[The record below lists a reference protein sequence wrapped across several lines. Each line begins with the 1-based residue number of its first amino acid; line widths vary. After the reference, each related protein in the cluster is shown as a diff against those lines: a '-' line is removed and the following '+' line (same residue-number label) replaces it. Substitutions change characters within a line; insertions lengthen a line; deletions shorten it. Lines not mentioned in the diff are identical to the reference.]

1 MPYFK
6 HHLLSPNE
14 QVLNT
19 LADLVWTV
27 TKEEQRSPLVILS
40 TSGPAYS
47 LRQALEKRR
56 PTDLSSSLVFLP
68 RVVGL
73 AQWLKETPG
82 LKNEGVQKT
91 DLERWYEV
99 YRALSD
105 RPQLSSLLMDSS
117 DASKWSLAKKIIEV
131 CDLLSD
137 ATLGVFDE
145 VLESALSDAIA
156 EVYQGASKQVV
167 EVEARIVLAFWE
179 NLSSTQDPIVRQRR
193 AMGLRI
199 AEVKKSNADAQQANA
214 QLKPHSPI
222 IFIQTAQASPGFE
235 KALEEVWQAHA
246 SATAF
251 HHCSLDYSKV
261 ALWPE
266 CLSGVD
272 ESKEVIVFNRQNFFE
287 PSQQESI
294 RDRQIFKAL
303 GFEDAAWQ
311 GAGAIE
317 KFLKD
322 GHQHIA
328 LIAQDRLVARRMR
341 ALLARFGDG
350 LSVHDETGWK
360 LSTTRAAASVMSWM
374 DVVRHPAGPS
384 SVELMDFLKNPYIDW
399 SVFGIEHDQVSDCLS
414 FLEQDLIRAD
424 VRGSWSGF
432 ILALDSDN
440 DETNALVG
448 IIRKLKNQSLRWQ
461 SASNSCLAWLDLL
474 EQDLIDLG
482 MSEALVKDIAGQ
494 QLLASLSPMRLLHHH
509 PMKQPEWLSL
519 LSSMLEDAS
528 YIESNP
534 RQSASVTILPLSA
547 TRLRRFDAWVMVGCD
562 DTQLPSLS
570 DSPMFLSAQ
579 LRKLLG
585 CKTQEGE
592 FIQQAM
598 DLSQLMTSHQHW
610 RMIWQAIGATGEPR
624 QPSPWLQRLYV
635 SHADLLKD
643 KLETLPTPYEPSPI
657 HQPKPSLPD
666 HFIKPASISPSAYR
680 ALRECPYR
688 YYVTRLLGLRE
699 RSGLDAEVD
708 LSLVGKTLHEA
719 LYDFYHGL
727 KTQALVTDNIYERT
741 KLLKQRLYAI
751 SHKHFKPLLEVD
763 GRWLAAWIEW
773 ETLIPSWIDWHIQRE
788 QSGWVFHDGEKQVGF
803 DLQTRFG
810 DIRVSGFVD
819 RLDIHPQD
827 GVEVIDYKFSSKN
840 SITKK
845 KNNLKDDPQLV
856 IYAKAVNG
864 HDMVDRQPATIA
876 SWVSV
881 KEEDAR
887 VELDDLQEHMNQLP
901 TQMIADIESLWGGAP
916 MAASAPDSICQYCQ
930 ARGVCRKGMWS

>member
-6 HHLLSPNE
+6 HHLLTPDE
-14 QVLNT
+14 QVLDT

-47 LRQALEKRR
+47 LRQALEKHR
-56 PTDLSSSLVFLP
+56 PPGLPSNLIFLP
-68 RVVGL
+68 RVLGL

-82 LKNEGVQKT
+82 LRAEGIQKT

-156 EVYQGASKQVV
+156 EVYQGASKQIV

-179 NLSSTQDPIVRQRR
+179 NLSSAQDPIVRQRR

-199 AEVKKSNADAQQANA
+199 AELKNANADVQHTNT
-214 QLKPHSPI
+214 HFPI

-235 KALEEVWQAHA
+235 KALEQVWQAHA
-246 SATAF
+246 SITAI
-251 HHCSLDYSKV
+251 HHCSLNYSNV

-266 CLSGVD
+266 CLSEVD
-272 ESKEVIVFNRQNFFE
+272 DSKPVIQKNRDHFFE
-287 PSQQESI
+287 SGKHLSQS
-294 RDRQIFKAL
+294 DRRILKAQD
-303 GFEDAAWQ
+303 FEDAAWQ

-317 KFLKD
+317 KLLQD

-399 SVFGIEHDQVSDCLS
+399 STFGITHDQASDCLT
-414 FLEQDLIRAD
+414 FLEQRLIEAD
-424 VRGSWSGF
+424 VRGTWSGF

-440 DETNALVG
+440 DETNTLVS
-448 IIRKLKNQSLRWQ
+448 IIRKLKNQSNRWQ
-461 SASNSCLAWLDLL
+461 AASNSCLAWLDLL

-482 MSEALVKDIAGQ
+482 MSAGLAQDIAGQ
-494 QLLASLSPMRLLHHH
+494 QLLASLSPMRLLRHH
-509 PMKQPEWLSL
+509 PMKQVEWLSL

-579 LRKLLG
+579 LKKLLG
-585 CKTQEGE
+585 CKTQEAE

-610 RMIWQAIGATGEPR
+610 RMIWQSVGTTGEPR

-635 SHADLLKD
+635 RHPELLKD
-643 KLETLPTPYEPSPI
+643 KLEVPTTSYEAMPI
-657 HQPKPSLPD
+657 SQPKPSLPED
-666 HFIKPASISPSAYR
+666 FVKQTSISPSAYR

-688 YYVTRLLGLRE
+688 YYVTRLLGLKE
-699 RSGLDAEVD
+699 RSGLEAEVD
-708 LSLVGKTLHEA
+708 LSLVGKTLHAA

-727 KTQALVTDNIYERT
+727 KTQALENDNIYERT

-788 QSGWVFHDGEKQVGF
+788 QSGWVFHDGEKQVSF

-819 RLDIHPQD
+819 RLDIHTQE

-845 KNNLKDDPQLV
+845 KNNLQDDPQLV
-856 IYAKAVNG
+856 IYAKAVNE
-864 HDMVDRQPATIA
+864 HDMVNRQPTTTA
-876 SWVSV
+876 SWISV
-881 KEEDAR
+881 KEDDSR
-887 VELDDLQEHMNQLP
+887 VEVDDLQSEMKELP
-901 TQMIADIESLWGGAP
+901 AQMIADIESLWGGSP

-930 ARGVCRKGMWS
+930 ARGICRKGMWS

>member
-6 HHLLSPNE
+6 HHLLTPDE
-14 QVLNT
+14 QVLDT

-47 LRQALEKRR
+47 LRQALEKHR
-56 PTDLSSSLVFLP
+56 PPGLPSNLMFLP
-68 RVVGL
+68 RVLGL

-82 LKNEGVQKT
+82 LKAEGIQKT

-156 EVYQGASKQVV
+156 EVYQGASKQIV

-179 NLSSTQDPIVRQRR
+179 NLSSAQDPIVRQRR

-199 AEVKKSNADAQQANA
+199 AELKNSNADVQHTNT
-214 QLKPHSPI
+214 HFPI

-235 KALEEVWQAHA
+235 KALEQVWQAHA
-246 SATAF
+246 SVTAF
-251 HHCSLDYSKV
+251 HHCSLNYSNV

-266 CLSGVD
+266 CLSEVD
-272 ESKEVIVFNRQNFFE
+272 DSKPVIQKNRDHFFE
-287 PSQQESI
+287 SGKHLSQS
-294 RDRQIFKAL
+294 DRRILKAQD
-303 GFEDAAWQ
+303 FEDAAWQ

-317 KFLKD
+317 KLLQD

-399 SVFGIEHDQVSDCLS
+399 STFGITHDQASDCLT
-414 FLEQDLIRAD
+414 FLEQRLIEAD
-424 VRGSWSGF
+424 VRGTWSGF

-440 DETNALVG
+440 DETNTLVS
-448 IIRKLKNQSLRWQ
+448 IIRKLKNQSNRWQ
-461 SASNSCLAWLDLL
+461 AASNSCLAWLDLL

-482 MSEALVKDIAGQ
+482 MSAGLAQDIAGQ
-494 QLLASLSPMRLLHHH
+494 QLLASLSPMRLLRHH
-509 PMKQPEWLSL
+509 PMKQVEWLSL

-579 LRKLLG
+579 LKKLLG
-585 CKTQEGE
+585 CKTQEAE

-610 RMIWQAIGATGEPR
+610 RMIWQSVGTTGEPR

-635 SHADLLKD
+635 RHPELLKD
-643 KLETLPTPYEPSPI
+643 KLEVPTTSYEAMPI
-657 HQPKPSLPD
+657 SQPRPSLPGD
-666 HFIKPASISPSAYR
+666 FVKPTSISPSAYR

-688 YYVTRLLGLRE
+688 YYVTRLLGLKE
-699 RSGLDAEVD
+699 RSGLEAEVD
-708 LSLVGKTLHEA
+708 LSLVGKTLHAA

-727 KTQALVTDNIYERT
+727 KTQALENDNIYERT

-788 QSGWVFHDGEKQVGF
+788 QSGWVFHDGEKQVSF

-819 RLDIHPQD
+819 RLDIHPQE

-845 KNNLKDDPQLV
+845 KNNLQDDPQLV
-856 IYAKAVNG
+856 IYAKAVNE
-864 HDMVDRQPATIA
+864 HDMVNRQPTTTA
-876 SWVSV
+876 SWISV
-881 KEEDAR
+881 KEDDSR
-887 VELDDLQEHMNQLP
+887 VEVDDLQSEMKELP
-901 TQMIADIESLWGGAP
+901 AQMIADIESLWGGSP

-930 ARGVCRKGMWS
+930 ARGICRKGMWS

>member
-6 HHLLSPNE
+6 HHLLTPDE
-14 QVLNT
+14 QVLDT

-47 LRQALEKRR
+47 LRQALEKHR
-56 PTDLSSSLVFLP
+56 PPGLPSNLMFLP
-68 RVVGL
+68 RVLGL

-82 LKNEGVQKT
+82 LKAEGIQKT

-156 EVYQGASKQVV
+156 EVYQGASKQIV

-179 NLSSTQDPIVRQRR
+179 NLSSAQDPIVRQRR

-199 AEVKKSNADAQQANA
+199 AELKNANADVQHTNT
-214 QLKPHSPI
+214 HFPI

-235 KALEEVWQAHA
+235 KALEQVWQAHA
-246 SATAF
+246 SITAF
-251 HHCSLDYSKV
+251 HHCSLNYSNV

-266 CLSGVD
+266 CLSEVD
-272 ESKEVIVFNRQNFFE
+272 DSKPVIQKNRDHFFE
-287 PSQQESI
+287 SGKHLSQS
-294 RDRQIFKAL
+294 DRRILKAQD
-303 GFEDAAWQ
+303 FEDAAWQ

-317 KFLKD
+317 KLLQD

-384 SVELMDFLKNPYIDW
+384 SVELIDFLKNPYIDW
-399 SVFGIEHDQVSDCLS
+399 STFGITHDQASDCLT
-414 FLEQDLIRAD
+414 FLEQRLIEGD
-424 VRGSWSGF
+424 VRGTWSGF

-440 DETNALVG
+440 DETNVLVN
-448 IIRKLKNQSLRWQ
+448 IIRKLKNQSNRWQ
-461 SASNSCLAWLDLL
+461 AASNSCLAWLDLL

-482 MSEALVKDIAGQ
+482 MSAGLAQDIAGQ
-494 QLLASLSPMRLLHHH
+494 QLLASLSPMRLLRHH
-509 PMKQPEWLSL
+509 PMKQVEWLSL

-547 TRLRRFDAWVMVGCD
+547 TRLRRFNAWVMVGCD

-579 LRKLLG
+579 LKKLLG
-585 CKTQEGE
+585 CKTQEAE

-610 RMIWQAIGATGEPR
+610 RMIWQSVGTTGEPR

-635 SHADLLKD
+635 RHPELLKD
-643 KLETLPTPYEPSPI
+643 KLEVPTTSYEAMPI
-657 HQPKPSLPD
+657 SQPKPSLPED
-666 HFIKPASISPSAYR
+666 FVKPTSISPSAYR

-688 YYVTRLLGLRE
+688 YYVNRLLGLKE
-699 RSGLDAEVD
+699 RS
-708 LSLVGKTLHEA
+708 
-719 LYDFYHGL
+719 
-727 KTQALVTDNIYERT
+727 
-741 KLLKQRLYAI
+741 
-751 SHKHFKPLLEVD
+751 
-763 GRWLAAWIEW
+763 
-773 ETLIPSWIDWHIQRE
+773 
-788 QSGWVFHDGEKQVGF
+788 
-803 DLQTRFG
+803 
-810 DIRVSGFVD
+810 
-819 RLDIHPQD
+819 
-827 GVEVIDYKFSSKN
+827 
-840 SITKK
+840 
-845 KNNLKDDPQLV
+845 
-856 IYAKAVNG
+856 
-864 HDMVDRQPATIA
+864 
-876 SWVSV
+876 
-881 KEEDAR
+881 
-887 VELDDLQEHMNQLP
+887 
-901 TQMIADIESLWGGAP
+901 
-916 MAASAPDSICQYCQ
+916 
-930 ARGVCRKGMWS
+930 

>member
-6 HHLLSPNE
+6 HHLLTPDE
-14 QVLNT
+14 QVLDT

-47 LRQALEKRR
+47 LRQALEKHR
-56 PTDLSSSLVFLP
+56 PPGLPSNLMFLP
-68 RVVGL
+68 RVLGL

-82 LKNEGVQKT
+82 LKAEGIQKT

-156 EVYQGASKQVV
+156 EVYQGASKQIV

-179 NLSSTQDPIVRQRR
+179 NLSSAQDPIVRQRR

-199 AEVKKSNADAQQANA
+199 AELKNANADVQHTNT
-214 QLKPHSPI
+214 HFPI

-235 KALEEVWQAHA
+235 KALEQVWQAHA
-246 SATAF
+246 SITAF
-251 HHCSLDYSKV
+251 HHCSLNYSNV

-266 CLSGVD
+266 CLSEVD
-272 ESKEVIVFNRQNFFE
+272 DSKPVIQKNRDHFFE
-287 PSQQESI
+287 SGKHLSQS
-294 RDRQIFKAL
+294 DRRILKAQD
-303 GFEDAAWQ
+303 FEDAAWQ

-317 KFLKD
+317 KLLQD

-374 DVVRHPAGPS
+374 DVVHHPAGPS
-384 SVELMDFLKNPYIDW
+384 SVELIDFLKNPYIDW
-399 SVFGIEHDQVSDCLS
+399 STFGITHDQASDCLT
-414 FLEQDLIRAD
+414 FLEQRLIEGD
-424 VRGSWSGF
+424 VRGTWSGF

-440 DETNALVG
+440 DETNTLVS
-448 IIRKLKNQSLRWQ
+448 IIRKLKNQSNRWQ
-461 SASNSCLAWLDLL
+461 AASNSCLAWLDLL

-482 MSEALVKDIAGQ
+482 MSAGLAQDIAGQ
-494 QLLASLSPMRLLHHH
+494 QLLASLSPMRLLRHH
-509 PMKQPEWLSL
+509 PMKQVEWLSL

-579 LRKLLG
+579 LKKLLG
-585 CKTQEGE
+585 CKTQEAE

-610 RMIWQAIGATGEPR
+610 RMIWQSVGTTGEPR

-635 SHADLLKD
+635 RHPELLKD
-643 KLETLPTPYEPSPI
+643 KLEVPTTSYEAMPI
-657 HQPKPSLPD
+657 SQPRPSLPGD
-666 HFIKPASISPSAYR
+666 FVNPTSISPSAYR

-688 YYVTRLLGLRE
+688 YYVTRLLGLKE
-699 RSGLDAEVD
+699 RSGLEAEVD
-708 LSLVGKTLHEA
+708 LSLVGKTLHAA

-727 KTQALVTDNIYERT
+727 KTQALENDNIYERT

-788 QSGWVFHDGEKQVGF
+788 QSGWVFHDGEKQVSF

-819 RLDIHPQD
+819 RLDIHPQE

-845 KNNLKDDPQLV
+845 KNNLQDDPQLV
-856 IYAKAVNG
+856 IYAKAVNE
-864 HDMVDRQPATIA
+864 HDMVNRQPTTTA
-876 SWVSV
+876 SWISV
-881 KEEDAR
+881 KEDDSR
-887 VELDDLQEHMNQLP
+887 VEVDDLQSEMKELP
-901 TQMIADIESLWGGAP
+901 AQMIADIESLWGGSP

-930 ARGVCRKGMWS
+930 ARGICRKGMWS

>member
-6 HHLLSPNE
+6 HHLLTPDE
-14 QVLNT
+14 QVLDT

-47 LRQALEKRR
+47 LRQALEKHR
-56 PTDLSSSLVFLP
+56 PPGLPSNLMFLP
-68 RVVGL
+68 RVLGL

-82 LKNEGVQKT
+82 LRAEGIQKT

-156 EVYQGASKQVV
+156 EVYQGASKQIV

-179 NLSSTQDPIVRQRR
+179 NLSSAQDPIVRQRR

-199 AEVKKSNADAQQANA
+199 AELKNANADVQHTNT
-214 QLKPHSPI
+214 HFPI

-235 KALEEVWQAHA
+235 KALEQVWQAHA
-246 SATAF
+246 SITAI
-251 HHCSLDYSKV
+251 HHCSLNYSNV

-266 CLSGVD
+266 CLSEVD
-272 ESKEVIVFNRQNFFE
+272 DSKPVIQKNRDHFFE
-287 PSQQESI
+287 SGKHLSQS
-294 RDRQIFKAL
+294 DRRILKAQD
-303 GFEDAAWQ
+303 FEDAAWQ

-317 KFLKD
+317 KLLQD

-374 DVVRHPAGPS
+374 DVVHHPAGPS
-384 SVELMDFLKNPYIDW
+384 SVELIDFLKNPYIDW
-399 SVFGIEHDQVSDCLS
+399 STFGITHDQASDCLT
-414 FLEQDLIRAD
+414 FLEQRLIEGD
-424 VRGSWSGF
+424 VRGTWSGF

-440 DETNALVG
+440 DETNTLVS
-448 IIRKLKNQSLRWQ
+448 IIRKLKNQSNRWQ
-461 SASNSCLAWLDLL
+461 AASNSCLAWLDLL

-482 MSEALVKDIAGQ
+482 MSAALAQDIAGQ
-494 QLLASLSPMRLLHHH
+494 QLLASLSPMRLLRHH
-509 PMKQPEWLSL
+509 PMKQVEWLSL

-579 LRKLLG
+579 LKKLLG
-585 CKTQEGE
+585 CKTQEAE

-610 RMIWQAIGATGEPR
+610 RMIWQSVGTTGEPR

-635 SHADLLKD
+635 RHPELLKD
-643 KLETLPTPYEPSPI
+643 KLEVPTTSYEAMPI
-657 HQPKPSLPD
+657 SQPRPSLPGD
-666 HFIKPASISPSAYR
+666 FVKPTSISPSAYR

-688 YYVTRLLGLRE
+688 YYVTRLLGLKE
-699 RSGLDAEVD
+699 RSGLEAEVD
-708 LSLVGKTLHEA
+708 LSLVGKTLHAA

-727 KTQALVTDNIYERT
+727 KTQALENDNIYERT

-788 QSGWVFHDGEKQVGF
+788 QSGWVFHDGEKQVSF

-819 RLDIHPQD
+819 RLDIHPQE

-845 KNNLKDDPQLV
+845 KNNLQDDPQLV
-856 IYAKAVNG
+856 IYAKAVNE
-864 HDMVDRQPATIA
+864 HDMVNRQPTTTA
-876 SWVSV
+876 SWISV
-881 KEEDAR
+881 KEDDSR
-887 VELDDLQEHMNQLP
+887 VEVDDLQSEMKELP
-901 TQMIADIESLWGGAP
+901 AQMIADIESLWGGSP

-930 ARGVCRKGMWS
+930 ARGICRKGMWS

>member
-6 HHLLSPNE
+6 HHLLTPDE
-14 QVLNT
+14 QVLDT

-47 LRQALEKRR
+47 LRQALEKHR
-56 PTDLSSSLVFLP
+56 PPGLPSNLMFLP
-68 RVVGL
+68 RVLGL

-82 LKNEGVQKT
+82 LKAEGIQKT

-156 EVYQGASKQVV
+156 EVYQGASKQIV

-179 NLSSTQDPIVRQRR
+179 NLSSAQDPIVRQRR

-199 AEVKKSNADAQQANA
+199 AELKNANADVQHTNT
-214 QLKPHSPI
+214 HFPI

-235 KALEEVWQAHA
+235 KALEQVWQAHA
-246 SATAF
+246 SITAI
-251 HHCSLDYSKV
+251 HHCSLNYSNV

-266 CLSGVD
+266 CLSEVD
-272 ESKEVIVFNRQNFFE
+272 DSKPVIQKNRDHFFE
-287 PSQQESI
+287 SGKHLSQS
-294 RDRQIFKAL
+294 DRRILKAQD
-303 GFEDAAWQ
+303 FEDAAWQ

-317 KFLKD
+317 KLLQD

-374 DVVRHPAGPS
+374 DVVHHPAGPS
-384 SVELMDFLKNPYIDW
+384 SVELIDFLKNPYIDW
-399 SVFGIEHDQVSDCLS
+399 STFGITHDQASDCLT
-414 FLEQDLIRAD
+414 FLEQRLIEGD
-424 VRGSWSGF
+424 VRGTWSGF

-440 DETNALVG
+440 DETNTLVS
-448 IIRKLKNQSLRWQ
+448 IIRKLKNQSNRWQ
-461 SASNSCLAWLDLL
+461 AASNSCLAWLDLL

-482 MSEALVKDIAGQ
+482 MSAGLAQDIAGQ
-494 QLLASLSPMRLLHHH
+494 QLLASLSPMRLLRHH
-509 PMKQPEWLSL
+509 PMKQVEWLSL

-579 LRKLLG
+579 LKKLLG
-585 CKTQEGE
+585 CKTQEAE

-610 RMIWQAIGATGEPR
+610 RMIWQSVGTTGEPR

-635 SHADLLKD
+635 RHPELLKD
-643 KLETLPTPYEPSPI
+643 KLEVPTTSYEAMPI
-657 HQPKPSLPD
+657 SQPRPSLPGD
-666 HFIKPASISPSAYR
+666 FVKPTSISPSAYR

-688 YYVTRLLGLRE
+688 YYVTRLLGLKE
-699 RSGLDAEVD
+699 RSGLEAEVD
-708 LSLVGKTLHEA
+708 LSLVGKTLHAA

-727 KTQALVTDNIYERT
+727 KTQALENDNIYERT

-788 QSGWVFHDGEKQVGF
+788 QSGWVFHDGEKQVSF

-819 RLDIHPQD
+819 RLDIHPQE

-845 KNNLKDDPQLV
+845 KNNLQDDPQLV
-856 IYAKAVNG
+856 IYAKAVNE
-864 HDMVDRQPATIA
+864 HDMVNRQPTTTA
-876 SWVSV
+876 SWISV
-881 KEEDAR
+881 KEDDSR
-887 VELDDLQEHMNQLP
+887 VEVDDLQSEMKELP
-901 TQMIADIESLWGGAP
+901 AQMIADIESLWGGSP

-930 ARGVCRKGMWS
+930 ARGICRKGMWS

>member
-6 HHLLSPNE
+6 HHLLTPDE
-14 QVLNT
+14 QVLDT

-47 LRQALEKRR
+47 LRQALEKHR
-56 PTDLSSSLVFLP
+56 PPGLPSNLMFLP
-68 RVVGL
+68 RVLGL

-82 LKNEGVQKT
+82 LKAEGIQKT

-156 EVYQGASKQVV
+156 EVYQGASKQIV

-179 NLSSTQDPIVRQRR
+179 NLSSAQDPIVRQRR

-199 AEVKKSNADAQQANA
+199 AELKNSNADVQHTNT
-214 QLKPHSPI
+214 HFPI

-235 KALEEVWQAHA
+235 KALEQVWQAHA
-246 SATAF
+246 SVTAF
-251 HHCSLDYSKV
+251 HHCSLNYSNV

-266 CLSGVD
+266 CLSEVD
-272 ESKEVIVFNRQNFFE
+272 DSKPMIQKNRDHFFE
-287 PSQQESI
+287 SGKHLSQS
-294 RDRQIFKAL
+294 DRRILKAQD
-303 GFEDAAWQ
+303 FEDAAWQ

-317 KFLKD
+317 KLLQD
-322 GHQHIA
+322 GHHHIA

-384 SVELMDFLKNPYIDW
+384 SVELIDFLKNPYIDW
-399 SVFGIEHDQVSDCLS
+399 STFGITHDQASDCLT
-414 FLEQDLIRAD
+414 FLEQRLIEGD
-424 VRGSWSGF
+424 VRGTWSGF

-440 DETNALVG
+440 DETNTLVS
-448 IIRKLKNQSLRWQ
+448 IIRKLKNQSNRWQ
-461 SASNSCLAWLDLL
+461 AASNSCLAWLDLL

-482 MSEALVKDIAGQ
+482 MSAGLAQDIAGQ
-494 QLLASLSPMRLLHHH
+494 QLLASLSPMRLLRHH
-509 PMKQPEWLSL
+509 PMKQVEWLSL

-579 LRKLLG
+579 LKKLLG
-585 CKTQEGE
+585 CKTQEAE

-598 DLSQLMTSHQHW
+598 DLSQLMRSHQHW
-610 RMIWQAIGATGEPR
+610 RMIWQSVGTTGEPR

-635 SHADLLKD
+635 RHPELLKD
-643 KLETLPTPYEPSPI
+643 KLEVPTTSYEAMPI
-657 HQPKPSLPD
+657 SQPRPSLPGD
-666 HFIKPASISPSAYR
+666 FVKPTSISPSAYR

-688 YYVTRLLGLRE
+688 YYVTRLLGLKE
-699 RSGLDAEVD
+699 RSGLEAEVD
-708 LSLVGKTLHEA
+708 LSLVGKTLHAA

-727 KTQALVTDNIYERT
+727 KTQALENDNIYERT

-788 QSGWVFHDGEKQVGF
+788 QSGWVFHDGEKQVSF

-819 RLDIHPQD
+819 RLDIHPQE

-845 KNNLKDDPQLV
+845 KNNLQDDPQLV
-856 IYAKAVNG
+856 IYAKAVNE
-864 HDMVDRQPATIA
+864 HDMVNRQPTTTA
-876 SWVSV
+876 SWISV
-881 KEEDAR
+881 KEDDSR
-887 VELDDLQEHMNQLP
+887 VEVDDLQSEMKELP
-901 TQMIADIESLWGGAP
+901 AQMIADIESLWGGSP

-930 ARGVCRKGMWS
+930 ARGICRKGMWS

>member
-6 HHLLSPNE
+6 HHLLTPDE
-14 QVLNT
+14 QVLDT

-47 LRQALEKRR
+47 LRQALEKHR
-56 PTDLSSSLVFLP
+56 PPGLPSNLIFLP
-68 RVVGL
+68 RVLGL

-82 LKNEGVQKT
+82 LRAEGIQKT

-156 EVYQGASKQVV
+156 EVYQGASKQIV

-179 NLSSTQDPIVRQRR
+179 NLSSAQDPIVRQRR

-199 AEVKKSNADAQQANA
+199 AELKNANADVQHTNT
-214 QLKPHSPI
+214 HFPI

-235 KALEEVWQAHA
+235 KALEQVWQAHA
-246 SATAF
+246 SITAF
-251 HHCSLDYSKV
+251 HHCSLNYSNV

-266 CLSGVD
+266 CLSEVD
-272 ESKEVIVFNRQNFFE
+272 DSKPVIQKNRDHFFE
-287 PSQQESI
+287 SGKHLSQS
-294 RDRQIFKAL
+294 DRRILKAQD
-303 GFEDAAWQ
+303 FEDAAWQ

-317 KFLKD
+317 KLLQD

-384 SVELMDFLKNPYIDW
+384 SVELIDFLKNPYIDW
-399 SVFGIEHDQVSDCLS
+399 STFGITHDQASDCLT
-414 FLEQDLIRAD
+414 FLEQRLIEGD
-424 VRGSWSGF
+424 VRGTWSGF

-440 DETNALVG
+440 DETNTLVS
-448 IIRKLKNQSLRWQ
+448 IIRKLKNQSNRWQ
-461 SASNSCLAWLDLL
+461 AASNSCLAWLDLL

-482 MSEALVKDIAGQ
+482 MSAGLAQDIAGQ
-494 QLLASLSPMRLLHHH
+494 QLLASLSPMRLLRHH
-509 PMKQPEWLSL
+509 PMKQVEWLSL

-579 LRKLLG
+579 LKKLLG
-585 CKTQEGE
+585 CKTQEAE

-610 RMIWQAIGATGEPR
+610 RMIWQSVGTTGEPR

-635 SHADLLKD
+635 RHPELLKD
-643 KLETLPTPYEPSPI
+643 KLEVPTTSYEAMPI
-657 HQPKPSLPD
+657 SQPKPSLPED
-666 HFIKPASISPSAYR
+666 FVKPTSISPSAYR

-688 YYVTRLLGLRE
+688 YYVTRLLGLKE
-699 RSGLDAEVD
+699 RSGLEAEVD
-708 LSLVGKTLHEA
+708 LSLVGKTLHAA

-727 KTQALVTDNIYERT
+727 KTQALENDNIYERT

-788 QSGWVFHDGEKQVGF
+788 QSGWVFHDGEKQVSF

-819 RLDIHPQD
+819 RLDIHPQE

-845 KNNLKDDPQLV
+845 KNNLQDDPQLV
-856 IYAKAVNG
+856 IYAKAVNE
-864 HDMVDRQPATIA
+864 HDMVNRQPTTTA
-876 SWVSV
+876 SWISV
-881 KEEDAR
+881 KEDDSR
-887 VELDDLQEHMNQLP
+887 VEVDDLQSEMKELP
-901 TQMIADIESLWGGAP
+901 AQMIADIESLWGGSP

-930 ARGVCRKGMWS
+930 ARGICRKGMWS

>member
-6 HHLLSPNE
+6 HHLLTPDE
-14 QVLNT
+14 QVLDT

-47 LRQALEKRR
+47 LRQALEKHR
-56 PTDLSSSLVFLP
+56 PPGLPSNLIFLP
-68 RVVGL
+68 RVLGL

-82 LKNEGVQKT
+82 LRAEGIQKT

-156 EVYQGASKQVV
+156 EVYQGASKQIV

-179 NLSSTQDPIVRQRR
+179 NLSSAQDPIVRQRR

-199 AEVKKSNADAQQANA
+199 AELKNANADVQHTNT
-214 QLKPHSPI
+214 HFPI

-235 KALEEVWQAHA
+235 KALEQVWQAHA
-246 SATAF
+246 SITAF
-251 HHCSLDYSKV
+251 HHCSLNYSNV

-266 CLSGVD
+266 CLSEVD
-272 ESKEVIVFNRQNFFE
+272 DSKPVIQKNRDHFFE
-287 PSQQESI
+287 SGKHLSQS
-294 RDRQIFKAL
+294 DRRILKAQD
-303 GFEDAAWQ
+303 FEDAAWQ

-317 KFLKD
+317 KLLQD

-374 DVVRHPAGPS
+374 DVVHHPAGPS
-384 SVELMDFLKNPYIDW
+384 SVELIDFLKNPYIDW
-399 SVFGIEHDQVSDCLS
+399 STFGITHDQASDCLT
-414 FLEQDLIRAD
+414 FLEQRLIEGD
-424 VRGSWSGF
+424 VRGTWSGF

-440 DETNALVG
+440 DETNTLVS
-448 IIRKLKNQSLRWQ
+448 IIRKLKNQSNRWQ
-461 SASNSCLAWLDLL
+461 AASNSCLAWLDLL

-482 MSEALVKDIAGQ
+482 MSAGLAQDIAGQ
-494 QLLASLSPMRLLHHH
+494 QLLASLSPMRLLRHH
-509 PMKQPEWLSL
+509 PMKQVEWLSL

-579 LRKLLG
+579 LKKLLG
-585 CKTQEGE
+585 CKTQEAE

-610 RMIWQAIGATGEPR
+610 RMIWQSVGTTGEPR

-635 SHADLLKD
+635 RHPELLKD
-643 KLETLPTPYEPSPI
+643 KLEVPTTSYEAMPI
-657 HQPKPSLPD
+657 SQPKPSLPED
-666 HFIKPASISPSAYR
+666 FVKQTSISPSAYR

-688 YYVTRLLGLRE
+688 YYVTRLLGLKE
-699 RSGLDAEVD
+699 RSGLEAEVD
-708 LSLVGKTLHEA
+708 LSLVGKTLHAA

-727 KTQALVTDNIYERT
+727 KTQALENDNIYERT

-788 QSGWVFHDGEKQVGF
+788 QSGWVFHDGEKQVSF

-819 RLDIHPQD
+819 RLDIHPQE

-845 KNNLKDDPQLV
+845 KNNLQDDPQLV
-856 IYAKAVNG
+856 IYAKAVNE
-864 HDMVDRQPATIA
+864 HDMVNRQPTTTA
-876 SWVSV
+876 SWISV
-881 KEEDAR
+881 KEDDSR
-887 VELDDLQEHMNQLP
+887 VEVDDLQSEMKELP
-901 TQMIADIESLWGGAP
+901 AQMIADIESLWGGSP

-930 ARGVCRKGMWS
+930 ARGICRKGMWS

>member
-6 HHLLSPNE
+6 RHLLTPDE
-14 QVLNT
+14 QVLNA
-19 LADLVWTV
+19 LADLIWTV
-27 TKEEQRSPLVILS
+27 AKEEQRSPLVILS

-47 LRQALEKRR
+47 LRQTLEKRR
-56 PTDLSSSLVFLP
+56 PTDLPSNLVFLP
-68 RVVGL
+68 RVLGL
-73 AQWLKETPG
+73 AQWLKEAPG
-82 LKNEGVQKT
+82 LKNEGVLKT

-137 ATLGVFDE
+137 ATLSVFDE

-156 EVYQGASKQVV
+156 EVYQGASKQVI

-179 NLSSTQDPIVRQRR
+179 NLSSTQDPVVRQRR

-199 AEVKKSNADAQQANA
+199 AEARQAMADAHKINNY
-214 QLKPHSPI
+214 PPI
-222 IFIQTAQASPGFE
+222 IFIQTAQASAGFE
-235 KALEEVWQAHA
+235 KALEQVWQAHA
-246 SATAF
+246 SVTAF

-266 CLSGVD
+266 CLNGVD
-272 ESKEVIVFNRQNFFE
+272 EPKEVIRLNRQNFFE
-287 PSQQESI
+287 PNQKESI

-399 SVFGIEHDQVSDCLS
+399 SVFGIEHDQVSDCLT
-414 FLEQDLIRAD
+414 FLEQRLIQAD

-432 ILALDSDN
+432 ILALDSDH
-440 DETNALVG
+440 DETNSLIN
-448 IIRKLKNQSLRWQ
+448 IIRKLKKQSHRWQ

-474 EQDLIDLG
+474 EQDLVDVG
-482 MSEALVKDIAGQ
+482 MSGALAKDIAGQ
-494 QLLASLSPMRLLHHH
+494 QLLTCLSPMKLLHHH
-509 PMKQPEWLSL
+509 PMKQVEWLSL
-519 LSSMLEDAS
+519 LSSMFEDAS

-534 RQSASVTILPLSA
+534 RQNVSVTILPLSA

-585 CKTQEGE
+585 CKTQEAE

-598 DLSQLMTSHQHW
+598 DLSQLMTSHQRW
-610 RMIWQAIGATGEPR
+610 RMIWQAVGATGEPK
-624 QPSPWLQRLYV
+624 QPSAWLQRLYV
-635 SHADLLKD
+635 NHADFLKD
-643 KLETLPTPYEPSPI
+643 KLEVLLTPYEANPI
-657 HQPKPSLPD
+657 RQPKPTLPD
-666 HFIKPASISPSAYR
+666 DFIKPTSISPSAYR

-708 LSLVGKTLHEA
+708 LSLVGKTLHAA

-727 KTQALVTDNIYERT
+727 KTQVLETDNVYERT

-810 DIRVSGFVD
+810 EIRVSGFVD
-819 RLDIHPQD
+819 RLDTHPQE
-827 GVEVIDYKFSSKN
+827 GVEVIDYKFSSKT

-845 KNNLKDDPQLV
+845 KNNLQDDPQLV

-864 HDMVDRQPATIA
+864 HDMVDRHPSTTA

-887 VELDDLQEHMNQLP
+887 VELDDLQDQMNQLP
-901 TQMIADIESLWGGAP
+901 AQMIADIESLWGGSP

>member
-6 HHLLSPNE
+6 NHLLTPDE
-14 QVLNT
+14 QVLNA
-19 LADLVWTV
+19 LADLIWTV
-27 TKEEQRSPLVILS
+27 AKEEQRSPLVILS

-47 LRQALEKRR
+47 LRQTLEKHR
-56 PTDLSSSLVFLP
+56 PTDLPPNLVFLP
-68 RVVGL
+68 RVLGL

-82 LKNEGVQKT
+82 LKNEGVLKT
-91 DLERWYEV
+91 DLERWHEV
-99 YRALSD
+99 YRALSE

-137 ATLGVFDE
+137 ATLSVFDE

-179 NLSSTQDPIVRQRR
+179 NLSSAQDPVVRQRR

-199 AEVKKSNADAQQANA
+199 AEAKQAIADAHKTNN
-214 QLKPHSPI
+214 HSPI
-222 IFIQTAQASPGFE
+222 IFIQTAQASSGFE
-235 KALEEVWQAHA
+235 KALEQVWQAHA
-246 SATAF
+246 SITTF

-266 CLSGVD
+266 CLNGVD
-272 ESKEVIVFNRQNFFE
+272 EPKEVIRLNRQNFFE
-287 PSQQESI
+287 PNRQISTN
-294 RDRQIFKAL
+294 DRRIFKAL

-317 KFLKD
+317 KFLQD

-384 SVELMDFLKNPYIDW
+384 SVELIDFLKNPYIDW
-399 SVFGIEHDQVSDCLS
+399 SVFDIEHDQVSDCLTS
-414 FLEQDLIRAD
+414 LEQRLIQAD
-424 VRGSWSGF
+424 VRGSWPGF
-432 ILALDSDN
+432 ILALDSDH
-440 DETNALVG
+440 DETNSLIN
-448 IIRKLKNQSLRWQ
+448 IIRKLKKQSHRWQ
-461 SASNSCLAWLDLL
+461 SRSNSCLAWLDLL
-474 EQDLIDLG
+474 EQDLVDVG
-482 MSEALVKDIAGQ
+482 MSVALAKDIAGQ
-494 QLLASLSPMRLLHHH
+494 QLLACLSPMKLLHHH
-509 PMKQPEWLSL
+509 PMKQVEWLSL
-519 LSSMLEDAS
+519 LSSMFEDAS

-534 RQSASVTILPLSA
+534 RQNASVTILPLSA

-579 LRKLLG
+579 LRKLLD
-585 CKTQEGE
+585 CKTQEAE

-598 DLSQLMTSHQHW
+598 DLSQLMTSHQRW
-610 RMIWQAIGATGEPR
+610 RMIWQAVGATGEPR
-624 QPSPWLQRLYV
+624 QPSAWLQRLYV
-635 SHADLLKD
+635 NHADFLKD
-643 KLETLPTPYEPSPI
+643 KLEVLLTPYEASPV
-657 HQPKPSLPD
+657 HQPKPTLPD
-666 HFIKPASISPSAYR
+666 GFIKPTSISPSAYR

-699 RSGLDAEVD
+699 RNGLDAEVD

-727 KTQALVTDNIYERT
+727 KTQALETDNIYERT
-741 KLLKQRLYAI
+741 KLLKQRLHAI

-788 QSGWVFHDGEKQVGF
+788 QSGWLFHDGEKQVEF

-810 DIRVSGFVD
+810 GIRVLGFVD
-819 RLDIHPQD
+819 RLDIHLQD
-827 GVEVIDYKFSSKN
+827 GVEVIDYKFSSKT

-845 KNNLKDDPQLV
+845 KNNLQDDPQLV

-864 HDMVDRQPATIA
+864 HDMVDRHPTTIA

-881 KEEDAR
+881 KEEDTR
-887 VELDDLQEHMNQLP
+887 VEVDDLQDQMNQLP
-901 TQMIADIESLWGGAP
+901 AQMIADIESLWGGAP

-930 ARGVCRKGMWS
+930 ARGICRKGMWS

>member
-6 HHLLSPNE
+6 HHLLTPDE
-14 QVLNT
+14 QVLDT

-47 LRQALEKRR
+47 LRQALEKHR
-56 PTDLSSSLVFLP
+56 PPGLPSNLMFLP
-68 RVVGL
+68 RVLGL

-82 LKNEGVQKT
+82 LKAEGIQKT

-156 EVYQGASKQVV
+156 EVYQGASKQIV

-179 NLSSTQDPIVRQRR
+179 NLSSAQDPIVRQRR

-199 AEVKKSNADAQQANA
+199 AELKNSNADVQHTNT
-214 QLKPHSPI
+214 HFPI

-235 KALEEVWQAHA
+235 KALEQVWQAHA
-246 SATAF
+246 SITAI
-251 HHCSLDYSKV
+251 HHCSLNYSNV

-266 CLSGVD
+266 CLSEVD
-272 ESKEVIVFNRQNFFE
+272 DSKPVIQKNRDHFFE
-287 PSQQESI
+287 SGKHLSQS
-294 RDRQIFKAL
+294 DRRILKAQD
-303 GFEDAAWQ
+303 FEDAAWQ

-317 KFLKD
+317 KLLQD

-374 DVVRHPAGPS
+374 DVVHHPAGPS
-384 SVELMDFLKNPYIDW
+384 SVELIDFLKNPYIDW
-399 SVFGIEHDQVSDCLS
+399 STFGITHDQASDCLT
-414 FLEQDLIRAD
+414 FLEQRLIEGD
-424 VRGSWSGF
+424 VRGTWSGF

-440 DETNALVG
+440 DETNTLVS
-448 IIRKLKNQSLRWQ
+448 IIRKLKNQSNRWQ
-461 SASNSCLAWLDLL
+461 AASNSCLAWLDLL

-482 MSEALVKDIAGQ
+482 MSAGLAQDIAGQ
-494 QLLASLSPMRLLHHH
+494 QLLASLSPMRLLRHH
-509 PMKQPEWLSL
+509 PMKQVEWLSL

-579 LRKLLG
+579 LKKLLG
-585 CKTQEGE
+585 CKTQEAE

-610 RMIWQAIGATGEPR
+610 RMIWQSVGTTGEPR

-635 SHADLLKD
+635 RHPELLKD
-643 KLETLPTPYEPSPI
+643 KLEVPTTSYEAMPI
-657 HQPKPSLPD
+657 SQPRPSLPGD
-666 HFIKPASISPSAYR
+666 FVKPTSISPSAYR

-688 YYVTRLLGLRE
+688 YYVTRLLGLKE
-699 RSGLDAEVD
+699 RSGLEAEVD
-708 LSLVGKTLHEA
+708 LSLVGKTLHAA

-727 KTQALVTDNIYERT
+727 KTQALENDNIYERT

-788 QSGWVFHDGEKQVGF
+788 QSGWVFHDGEKQVSF

-819 RLDIHPQD
+819 RLDIHPQE

-845 KNNLKDDPQLV
+845 KNNLQDDPQLV
-856 IYAKAVNG
+856 IYAKAVNE
-864 HDMVDRQPATIA
+864 HDMVNRQPTTTA
-876 SWVSV
+876 SWISV
-881 KEEDAR
+881 KEDDSR
-887 VELDDLQEHMNQLP
+887 VEVDDLQSEMKELP
-901 TQMIADIESLWGGAP
+901 AQMIADIESLWGGSP

-930 ARGVCRKGMWS
+930 ARGICRKGMWS

>member
-6 HHLLSPNE
+6 HHLLTPDE
-14 QVLNT
+14 QVLDT

-47 LRQALEKRR
+47 LRQALEKHR
-56 PTDLSSSLVFLP
+56 PPGLPSNLMFLP
-68 RVVGL
+68 RVLGL

-82 LKNEGVQKT
+82 LKAEGIQKT

-156 EVYQGASKQVV
+156 EVYQGASKQIV

-179 NLSSTQDPIVRQRR
+179 NLSSAQDPIVRQRR

-199 AEVKKSNADAQQANA
+199 AELKNANADVQHTNT
-214 QLKPHSPI
+214 HFPI

-235 KALEEVWQAHA
+235 KALEQVWQAHA
-246 SATAF
+246 SITAF
-251 HHCSLDYSKV
+251 HHCSLNYSNV

-266 CLSGVD
+266 CLSEVD
-272 ESKEVIVFNRQNFFE
+272 DSKPVIQKNRDHFFE
-287 PSQQESI
+287 SGKHLSQS
-294 RDRQIFKAL
+294 DRRILKAQD
-303 GFEDAAWQ
+303 FEDAAWQ

-317 KFLKD
+317 KLLQD

-384 SVELMDFLKNPYIDW
+384 SVELIDFLKNPYIDW
-399 SVFGIEHDQVSDCLS
+399 STFGITHDQASDCLT
-414 FLEQDLIRAD
+414 FLEQRLIEGD
-424 VRGSWSGF
+424 VRGTWSGF

-440 DETNALVG
+440 DETNTLVS
-448 IIRKLKNQSLRWQ
+448 IIRKLKNQSNRWQ
-461 SASNSCLAWLDLL
+461 AASNSCLAWLDLL

-482 MSEALVKDIAGQ
+482 MSAGLAQDIAGQ
-494 QLLASLSPMRLLHHH
+494 QLLASLSPMRLLRHH
-509 PMKQPEWLSL
+509 PMKQVEWLSL

-579 LRKLLG
+579 LKKLLG
-585 CKTQEGE
+585 CKTQEAE

-610 RMIWQAIGATGEPR
+610 RMIWQSVGTTGEPR

-635 SHADLLKD
+635 RHPELLKD
-643 KLETLPTPYEPSPI
+643 KLEVPTTSYEAMPI
-657 HQPKPSLPD
+657 SQPKPSLPED
-666 HFIKPASISPSAYR
+666 FVKPTSISPSAYR

-688 YYVTRLLGLRE
+688 YYVTRLLGLKE
-699 RSGLDAEVD
+699 RSGLEAEVD
-708 LSLVGKTLHEA
+708 LSLVGKTLHAA

-727 KTQALVTDNIYERT
+727 KTQALENDNIYERT

-788 QSGWVFHDGEKQVGF
+788 QSGWVFHDGEKQVSF

-819 RLDIHPQD
+819 RLDIHPQE

-845 KNNLKDDPQLV
+845 KNNLQDDPQLV
-856 IYAKAVNG
+856 IYAKAVNE
-864 HDMVDRQPATIA
+864 HDMVNRQPTTTA
-876 SWVSV
+876 SWISV
-881 KEEDAR
+881 KEDDSR
-887 VELDDLQEHMNQLP
+887 VEVDDLQSEMKELP
-901 TQMIADIESLWGGAP
+901 AQMIADIESLWGGSP

-930 ARGVCRKGMWS
+930 ARGICRKGMWS

>member
-6 HHLLSPNE
+6 HHLLTPDE
-14 QVLNT
+14 QVLDT

-47 LRQALEKRR
+47 LRQALEKHR
-56 PTDLSSSLVFLP
+56 PPGLPSNLIFLP
-68 RVVGL
+68 RVLGL

-82 LKNEGVQKT
+82 LKAEGIQKT

-156 EVYQGASKQVV
+156 EVYQGASKQIV

-179 NLSSTQDPIVRQRR
+179 NLSSAQDPIVRQRR

-199 AEVKKSNADAQQANA
+199 AELKNSNADVQHTNT
-214 QLKPHSPI
+214 HFPI

-235 KALEEVWQAHA
+235 KALEQVWQAHA
-246 SATAF
+246 SITAI
-251 HHCSLDYSKV
+251 HHCSLNYSNV

-266 CLSGVD
+266 CLSEVD
-272 ESKEVIVFNRQNFFE
+272 DSKPVIQKNRDHFFE
-287 PSQQESI
+287 SGKHLSQS
-294 RDRQIFKAL
+294 DRRILKAQD
-303 GFEDAAWQ
+303 FEDAAWQ

-317 KFLKD
+317 KLLQD

-374 DVVRHPAGPS
+374 DVVHHPAGPS
-384 SVELMDFLKNPYIDW
+384 SVELIDFLKNPYIDW
-399 SVFGIEHDQVSDCLS
+399 STFGITHDQASDCLT
-414 FLEQDLIRAD
+414 FLEQRLIEGD
-424 VRGSWSGF
+424 VRGTWSGF

-440 DETNALVG
+440 DETNTLVS
-448 IIRKLKNQSLRWQ
+448 IIRKLKNQSNRWQ
-461 SASNSCLAWLDLL
+461 AASNSCLAWLDLL

-482 MSEALVKDIAGQ
+482 MSAGLAQDIAGQ
-494 QLLASLSPMRLLHHH
+494 QLLASLSPMRLLRHH
-509 PMKQPEWLSL
+509 PMKQVEWLSL

-579 LRKLLG
+579 LKKLLG
-585 CKTQEGE
+585 CKTQEAE

-610 RMIWQAIGATGEPR
+610 RMIWQSVGTTGEPR

-635 SHADLLKD
+635 RHPELLKD
-643 KLETLPTPYEPSPI
+643 KLEVPTTSYEAMPI
-657 HQPKPSLPD
+657 SQPKPSLPED
-666 HFIKPASISPSAYR
+666 FVKPTSISPSAYR

-688 YYVTRLLGLRE
+688 YYVTRLLGLKE
-699 RSGLDAEVD
+699 RSGLEAEVD
-708 LSLVGKTLHEA
+708 LSLVGKTLHAA

-727 KTQALVTDNIYERT
+727 KTQALENDNIYERT

-788 QSGWVFHDGEKQVGF
+788 QSGWVFHDGEKQVSF

-819 RLDIHPQD
+819 RLDIHPQE

-845 KNNLKDDPQLV
+845 KNNLQDDPQLV
-856 IYAKAVNG
+856 IYAKAVNE
-864 HDMVDRQPATIA
+864 HDMVNRQPTTTA
-876 SWVSV
+876 SWISV
-881 KEEDAR
+881 KEDDSR
-887 VELDDLQEHMNQLP
+887 VEVDDLQSEMKELP
-901 TQMIADIESLWGGAP
+901 AQMIADIESLWGGSP

-930 ARGVCRKGMWS
+930 ARGICRKGMWS

>member
-6 HHLLSPNE
+6 HHLLTPDE
-14 QVLNT
+14 QVLDT

-47 LRQALEKRR
+47 LRQALEKHR
-56 PTDLSSSLVFLP
+56 PPGLPSNLIFLP
-68 RVVGL
+68 RVLGL

-82 LKNEGVQKT
+82 LRAEGIQKT

-156 EVYQGASKQVV
+156 EVYQGASKQIV

-179 NLSSTQDPIVRQRR
+179 NLSSAQDPIVRQRR

-199 AEVKKSNADAQQANA
+199 AELKNSNADVQHTNT
-214 QLKPHSPI
+214 HFPI

-235 KALEEVWQAHA
+235 KALEQVWQAHA
-246 SATAF
+246 SITAI
-251 HHCSLDYSKV
+251 HHCSLNYSNV

-266 CLSGVD
+266 CLSEVD
-272 ESKEVIVFNRQNFFE
+272 DSKPVIQKNRDHFFE
-287 PSQQESI
+287 SGKHLSQS
-294 RDRQIFKAL
+294 DRRILKAQD
-303 GFEDAAWQ
+303 FEDAAWQ

-317 KFLKD
+317 KLLQD

-374 DVVRHPAGPS
+374 DVVHHPAGPS
-384 SVELMDFLKNPYIDW
+384 SVELIDFLKNPYIDW
-399 SVFGIEHDQVSDCLS
+399 STFGITHDQASDCLT
-414 FLEQDLIRAD
+414 FLEQRLIEGD
-424 VRGSWSGF
+424 VRGTWSGF

-440 DETNALVG
+440 DETNTLVS
-448 IIRKLKNQSLRWQ
+448 IIRKLKNQSNRWQ
-461 SASNSCLAWLDLL
+461 AASNSCLAWLDLL

-482 MSEALVKDIAGQ
+482 MSAGLAQDIAGQ
-494 QLLASLSPMRLLHHH
+494 QLLASLSPMRLLRHH
-509 PMKQPEWLSL
+509 PMKQVEWLSL

-579 LRKLLG
+579 LKKLLG
-585 CKTQEGE
+585 CKTQEAE

-610 RMIWQAIGATGEPR
+610 RMIWQSVGTTGEPR

-635 SHADLLKD
+635 RHPELLKD
-643 KLETLPTPYEPSPI
+643 KLEVPTTSYEAMPI
-657 HQPKPSLPD
+657 SQPRPSLPGD
-666 HFIKPASISPSAYR
+666 FVKPTSISPSAYR

-688 YYVTRLLGLRE
+688 YYVTRLLGLKE
-699 RSGLDAEVD
+699 RSGLEAEVD
-708 LSLVGKTLHEA
+708 LSLVGKTLHAA

-727 KTQALVTDNIYERT
+727 KTQALENDNIYERT

-788 QSGWVFHDGEKQVGF
+788 QSGWVFHDGEKQVSF

-819 RLDIHPQD
+819 RLDIHPQE

-845 KNNLKDDPQLV
+845 KNNLQDDPQLV
-856 IYAKAVNG
+856 IYAKAVNE
-864 HDMVDRQPATIA
+864 HDMVNRQPTTTA
-876 SWVSV
+876 SWISV
-881 KEEDAR
+881 KEDDSR
-887 VELDDLQEHMNQLP
+887 VEVDDLQSEMKELP
-901 TQMIADIESLWGGAP
+901 AQMIADIESLWGGSP

-930 ARGVCRKGMWS
+930 ARGICRKGMWS

>member
-6 HHLLSPNE
+6 HHLLTPDE
-14 QVLNT
+14 QVLDT

-47 LRQALEKRR
+47 LRQALEKHR
-56 PTDLSSSLVFLP
+56 PPGLPSNLMFLP
-68 RVVGL
+68 RVLGL

-82 LKNEGVQKT
+82 LRAEGIQKT

-156 EVYQGASKQVV
+156 EVYQGASKQIV

-179 NLSSTQDPIVRQRR
+179 NLSSAQDPIVRQRR

-199 AEVKKSNADAQQANA
+199 AELKNSNADVQHTNT
-214 QLKPHSPI
+214 HFPI

-235 KALEEVWQAHA
+235 KALEQVWQAHA
-246 SATAF
+246 SITAF
-251 HHCSLDYSKV
+251 HHCSLNYSNV

-266 CLSGVD
+266 CLSEVD
-272 ESKEVIVFNRQNFFE
+272 DSKPVIQKNRDHFFE
-287 PSQQESI
+287 SGKHLSQS
-294 RDRQIFKAL
+294 DRRILKAQD
-303 GFEDAAWQ
+303 FEDAAWQ

-317 KFLKD
+317 KLLQD

-374 DVVRHPAGPS
+374 DVVHHPAGPS
-384 SVELMDFLKNPYIDW
+384 SVELIDFLKNPYIDW
-399 SVFGIEHDQVSDCLS
+399 STFGITHDQASDCLT
-414 FLEQDLIRAD
+414 FLEQRLIEGD
-424 VRGSWSGF
+424 VRGTWSGF

-440 DETNALVG
+440 DETNTLVS
-448 IIRKLKNQSLRWQ
+448 IIRKLKNQSNRWQ
-461 SASNSCLAWLDLL
+461 AASNSCLAWLDLL

-482 MSEALVKDIAGQ
+482 MSAGLAQDIAGQ
-494 QLLASLSPMRLLHHH
+494 QLLASLSPMRLLRHH
-509 PMKQPEWLSL
+509 PMKQVEWLSL

-579 LRKLLG
+579 LKKLLG
-585 CKTQEGE
+585 CKTQEAE

-610 RMIWQAIGATGEPR
+610 RMIWQSVGTTGEPR

-635 SHADLLKD
+635 RHPELLKD
-643 KLETLPTPYEPSPI
+643 KLEVPTTSYEAMPI
-657 HQPKPSLPD
+657 SQPRPSLPGD
-666 HFIKPASISPSAYR
+666 FVKPTSISPSAYR

-688 YYVTRLLGLRE
+688 YYVTRLLGLKE
-699 RSGLDAEVD
+699 RSGLEAEVD
-708 LSLVGKTLHEA
+708 LSLVGKTLHAA

-727 KTQALVTDNIYERT
+727 KTQALENDNIYERT

-788 QSGWVFHDGEKQVGF
+788 QSGWVFHDGEKQVSF

-819 RLDIHPQD
+819 RLDIHPQE

-845 KNNLKDDPQLV
+845 KNNLQDDPQLV
-856 IYAKAVNG
+856 IYAKAVNE
-864 HDMVDRQPATIA
+864 HDMVNRQPTTTA
-876 SWVSV
+876 SWISV
-881 KEEDAR
+881 KEDDSR
-887 VELDDLQEHMNQLP
+887 VEVDDLQSEMKELP
-901 TQMIADIESLWGGAP
+901 AQMIADIESLWGGSP

-930 ARGVCRKGMWS
+930 ARGICRKGMWS

>member
-6 HHLLSPNE
+6 HHLLTPDE
-14 QVLNT
+14 QVLDT

-47 LRQALEKRR
+47 LRQALEKHR
-56 PTDLSSSLVFLP
+56 PPGLPSNLIFLP
-68 RVVGL
+68 RVLGL

-82 LKNEGVQKT
+82 LRAEGIQKT

-156 EVYQGASKQVV
+156 EVYQGASKQIV

-179 NLSSTQDPIVRQRR
+179 NLSSAQDPIVRQRR

-199 AEVKKSNADAQQANA
+199 AELKNANADVQHTNT
-214 QLKPHSPI
+214 HFPI

-235 KALEEVWQAHA
+235 KALEQVWQAHA
-246 SATAF
+246 SITAI
-251 HHCSLDYSKV
+251 HHCSLNYSNV

-266 CLSGVD
+266 CLSEVD
-272 ESKEVIVFNRQNFFE
+272 DSKPVIQKNRDHFFE
-287 PSQQESI
+287 SGKHLSQS
-294 RDRQIFKAL
+294 DRRILKAQD
-303 GFEDAAWQ
+303 FEDAAWQ

-317 KFLKD
+317 KLLQD

-374 DVVRHPAGPS
+374 DVVHHPAGPS
-384 SVELMDFLKNPYIDW
+384 SVELIDFLKNPYIDW
-399 SVFGIEHDQVSDCLS
+399 STFGITHDQASDCLT
-414 FLEQDLIRAD
+414 FLEQRLIEGD
-424 VRGSWSGF
+424 VRGTWSGF

-440 DETNALVG
+440 DETNTLVS
-448 IIRKLKNQSLRWQ
+448 IIRKLKNQSNRWQ
-461 SASNSCLAWLDLL
+461 AASNSCLAWLDLL

-482 MSEALVKDIAGQ
+482 MSAGLAQDIAGQ
-494 QLLASLSPMRLLHHH
+494 QLLASLSPMRLLRHH
-509 PMKQPEWLSL
+509 PMKQVEWLSL

-579 LRKLLG
+579 LKKLLG
-585 CKTQEGE
+585 CKTQEAE

-610 RMIWQAIGATGEPR
+610 RMIWQSVGTTGEPR

-635 SHADLLKD
+635 RHPELLKD
-643 KLETLPTPYEPSPI
+643 KLEVPTTSYEAMPI
-657 HQPKPSLPD
+657 SQPKPSLPED
-666 HFIKPASISPSAYR
+666 FVKPTSISPSAYR

-688 YYVTRLLGLRE
+688 YYVTRLLGLKE
-699 RSGLDAEVD
+699 RSGLEAEVD
-708 LSLVGKTLHEA
+708 LSLVGKTLHAA

-727 KTQALVTDNIYERT
+727 KTQALENDNIYERT

-751 SHKHFKPLLEVD
+751 SHKHFKPLLDVD

-788 QSGWVFHDGEKQVGF
+788 QSGWVFHDGEKQVSF

-819 RLDIHPQD
+819 RLDIHTQE

-845 KNNLKDDPQLV
+845 KNNLQDDPQLV
-856 IYAKAVNG
+856 IYAKAVNE
-864 HDMVDRQPATIA
+864 HDMVNRQPTTTA
-876 SWVSV
+876 SWISV
-881 KEEDAR
+881 KEDDSR
-887 VELDDLQEHMNQLP
+887 VEVDDLQSEMKELP
-901 TQMIADIESLWGGAP
+901 AQMIADIESLWGGSP

-930 ARGVCRKGMWS
+930 ARGICRKGMWS

>member
-6 HHLLSPNE
+6 HHLLTPDE
-14 QVLNT
+14 QVLDT

-47 LRQALEKRR
+47 LRQALEKHR
-56 PTDLSSSLVFLP
+56 PPGLPSNLIFLP
-68 RVVGL
+68 RVLGL

-82 LKNEGVQKT
+82 LRAEGIQKT

-156 EVYQGASKQVV
+156 EVYQGASKQIV

-179 NLSSTQDPIVRQRR
+179 NLSSAQDPIVRQRR

-199 AEVKKSNADAQQANA
+199 AELKNSNADVQHTNT
-214 QLKPHSPI
+214 HFPI

-235 KALEEVWQAHA
+235 KALEQVWQAHA
-246 SATAF
+246 SITAI
-251 HHCSLDYSKV
+251 HHCSLNYSNV

-266 CLSGVD
+266 CLSEVD
-272 ESKEVIVFNRQNFFE
+272 DSKPVIQKNRDHFFE
-287 PSQQESI
+287 SGKHLSQS
-294 RDRQIFKAL
+294 DRRILKAQD
-303 GFEDAAWQ
+303 FEDAAWQ

-317 KFLKD
+317 KLLQD

-374 DVVRHPAGPS
+374 DVVHHPAGPS
-384 SVELMDFLKNPYIDW
+384 SVELIDFLKNPYIDW
-399 SVFGIEHDQVSDCLS
+399 STFGITHDQASDCLT
-414 FLEQDLIRAD
+414 FLEQRLIEGD
-424 VRGSWSGF
+424 VRGTWSGF

-440 DETNALVG
+440 DETNTLVS
-448 IIRKLKNQSLRWQ
+448 IIRKLKNQSNRWQ
-461 SASNSCLAWLDLL
+461 AASNSCLAWLDLL

-482 MSEALVKDIAGQ
+482 MSAGLAQDIAGQ
-494 QLLASLSPMRLLHHH
+494 QLLASLSPMRLLRHH
-509 PMKQPEWLSL
+509 PMKQVEWLSL

-579 LRKLLG
+579 LKKLLG
-585 CKTQEGE
+585 CKTQEAE

-610 RMIWQAIGATGEPR
+610 RMIWQSVGTTGEPR

-635 SHADLLKD
+635 RHPELLKD
-643 KLETLPTPYEPSPI
+643 KLEVPTTSYEAMPI
-657 HQPKPSLPD
+657 SQPRPSLPGD
-666 HFIKPASISPSAYR
+666 FVNPTSISPSAYR

-688 YYVTRLLGLRE
+688 YYVTRLLGLKE
-699 RSGLDAEVD
+699 RSGLEAEVD
-708 LSLVGKTLHEA
+708 LSLVGKTLHAA

-727 KTQALVTDNIYERT
+727 KTQALENDNIYERT

-788 QSGWVFHDGEKQVGF
+788 QSGWVFHDGEKQVSF

-819 RLDIHPQD
+819 RLDIHPQE

-845 KNNLKDDPQLV
+845 KNNLQDDPQLV
-856 IYAKAVNG
+856 IYAKAVNE
-864 HDMVDRQPATIA
+864 HDMVNRQPTTTA
-876 SWVSV
+876 SWISV
-881 KEEDAR
+881 KEDDSR
-887 VELDDLQEHMNQLP
+887 VEVDDLQSEMKELP
-901 TQMIADIESLWGGAP
+901 AQMIADIESLWGGSP

-930 ARGVCRKGMWS
+930 ARGICRKGMWS

>member
-6 HHLLSPNE
+6 HHLLTPDE
-14 QVLNT
+14 QVLDT

-47 LRQALEKRR
+47 LRQALEKHR
-56 PTDLSSSLVFLP
+56 PPGLPSNLMFLP
-68 RVVGL
+68 RVLGL

-82 LKNEGVQKT
+82 LKAEGIQKT

-156 EVYQGASKQVV
+156 EVYQGASKQIV

-179 NLSSTQDPIVRQRR
+179 NLSSAQDPIVRQRR

-199 AEVKKSNADAQQANA
+199 AELKNSNADVQHTNT
-214 QLKPHSPI
+214 HFPI

-235 KALEEVWQAHA
+235 KALEQVWQAHA
-246 SATAF
+246 SITAI
-251 HHCSLDYSKV
+251 HHCSLNYSNV

-266 CLSGVD
+266 CLSEVD
-272 ESKEVIVFNRQNFFE
+272 DSKPMIQKNRDHFFE
-287 PSQQESI
+287 SGKHLSQS
-294 RDRQIFKAL
+294 DRRILKAQD
-303 GFEDAAWQ
+303 FEDAAWQ

-317 KFLKD
+317 KLLQD
-322 GHQHIA
+322 GHHHIA

-384 SVELMDFLKNPYIDW
+384 SVELIDFLKNPYIDW
-399 SVFGIEHDQVSDCLS
+399 STFGITHDQASDCLT
-414 FLEQDLIRAD
+414 FLEQRLIEGD
-424 VRGSWSGF
+424 VRGTWSGF

-440 DETNALVG
+440 DETNTLVS
-448 IIRKLKNQSLRWQ
+448 IIRKLKNQSNRWQ
-461 SASNSCLAWLDLL
+461 AASNSCLAWLDLL

-482 MSEALVKDIAGQ
+482 MSAGLAQDIAGQ
-494 QLLASLSPMRLLHHH
+494 QLLASLSPMRLLRHH
-509 PMKQPEWLSL
+509 PMKQVEWLSL

-579 LRKLLG
+579 LKKLLG
-585 CKTQEGE
+585 CKTQEAE

-610 RMIWQAIGATGEPR
+610 RMIWQSVGTTGEPR

-635 SHADLLKD
+635 RHPELLKD
-643 KLETLPTPYEPSPI
+643 KLEVPTTSYEAMPI
-657 HQPKPSLPD
+657 SQPRPSLPGD
-666 HFIKPASISPSAYR
+666 FVKPTSISPSAYR

-688 YYVTRLLGLRE
+688 YYVTRLLGLKE
-699 RSGLDAEVD
+699 RSGLEAEVD
-708 LSLVGKTLHEA
+708 LSLVGKTLHAA

-727 KTQALVTDNIYERT
+727 KTQALENDNIYERT

-788 QSGWVFHDGEKQVGF
+788 QSGWVFHDGEKQVSF

-819 RLDIHPQD
+819 RLDIHPQE

-845 KNNLKDDPQLV
+845 KNNLQDDPQLV
-856 IYAKAVNG
+856 IYAKAVNE
-864 HDMVDRQPATIA
+864 HDMVNRQPTTTA
-876 SWVSV
+876 SWISV
-881 KEEDAR
+881 KEDDSR
-887 VELDDLQEHMNQLP
+887 VEVDDLQSEMKELP
-901 TQMIADIESLWGGAP
+901 AQMIADIESLWGGSP

-930 ARGVCRKGMWS
+930 ARGICRKGMWS

>member
-6 HHLLSPNE
+6 HHLLTPDE
-14 QVLNT
+14 QVLDT

-47 LRQALEKRR
+47 LRQALEKHR
-56 PTDLSSSLVFLP
+56 PPGLPSNLMFLP
-68 RVVGL
+68 RVLGL

-82 LKNEGVQKT
+82 LRAEGIQKT

-156 EVYQGASKQVV
+156 EVYQGASKQIV

-179 NLSSTQDPIVRQRR
+179 NLSSAQDPIVRQRR

-199 AEVKKSNADAQQANA
+199 AELKNANADVQHTNT
-214 QLKPHSPI
+214 HFPI

-235 KALEEVWQAHA
+235 KALEQVWQAHA
-246 SATAF
+246 SITAF
-251 HHCSLDYSKV
+251 HHCSLNYSNV

-266 CLSGVD
+266 CLSEVD
-272 ESKEVIVFNRQNFFE
+272 DSKPVIQKNRDHFFE
-287 PSQQESI
+287 SGKHLSQS
-294 RDRQIFKAL
+294 DRRILKAQD
-303 GFEDAAWQ
+303 FEDAAWQ

-317 KFLKD
+317 KLLQD

-374 DVVRHPAGPS
+374 DVVHHPAGPS
-384 SVELMDFLKNPYIDW
+384 SVELIDFLKNPYIDW
-399 SVFGIEHDQVSDCLS
+399 STFGITHDQASDCLT
-414 FLEQDLIRAD
+414 FLEQRLIEGD
-424 VRGSWSGF
+424 VRGTWSGF

-440 DETNALVG
+440 DETNTLVS
-448 IIRKLKNQSLRWQ
+448 IIRKLKNQSNRWQ
-461 SASNSCLAWLDLL
+461 AASNSCLAWLDLL

-482 MSEALVKDIAGQ
+482 MSAGLAQDIAGQ
-494 QLLASLSPMRLLHHH
+494 QLLASLSPMRLLRHH
-509 PMKQPEWLSL
+509 PMKQVEWLSL

-579 LRKLLG
+579 LKKLLG
-585 CKTQEGE
+585 CKTQEAE

-610 RMIWQAIGATGEPR
+610 RMIWQSVGTTGEPR

-635 SHADLLKD
+635 RHPELLKD
-643 KLETLPTPYEPSPI
+643 KLEVPTTSYEAMPI
-657 HQPKPSLPD
+657 SQPRPSLPGD
-666 HFIKPASISPSAYR
+666 FVKPTSISPSAYR

-688 YYVTRLLGLRE
+688 YYVTRLLGLKE
-699 RSGLDAEVD
+699 RSGLEAEVD
-708 LSLVGKTLHEA
+708 LSLVGKTLHAA

-727 KTQALVTDNIYERT
+727 KTQALENDNIYERT

-751 SHKHFKPLLEVD
+751 SHKHFKPLLDVD

-788 QSGWVFHDGEKQVGF
+788 QSGWVFHDGEKQVSF

-819 RLDIHPQD
+819 RLDIHPQE

-845 KNNLKDDPQLV
+845 KNNLQDDPQLV
-856 IYAKAVNG
+856 IYAKAVNE
-864 HDMVDRQPATIA
+864 HDMVNRQPTTTA
-876 SWVSV
+876 SWISV
-881 KEEDAR
+881 KEDDSR
-887 VELDDLQEHMNQLP
+887 VEVDDLQSEMKELP
-901 TQMIADIESLWGGAP
+901 AQMIADIESLWGGSP

-930 ARGVCRKGMWS
+930 ARGICRKGMWS

>member
-6 HHLLSPNE
+6 HHLLTPDE
-14 QVLNT
+14 QVLDT

-47 LRQALEKRR
+47 LRQALEKHR
-56 PTDLSSSLVFLP
+56 PPGLPSNLIFLP
-68 RVVGL
+68 RVLGL

-82 LKNEGVQKT
+82 LRAEGIQKT

-156 EVYQGASKQVV
+156 EVYQGASKQIV

-179 NLSSTQDPIVRQRR
+179 NLSSAQDPIVRQRR

-199 AEVKKSNADAQQANA
+199 AELKNSNADVQHTNT
-214 QLKPHSPI
+214 HFPI

-235 KALEEVWQAHA
+235 KALEQVWQAHA
-246 SATAF
+246 SITAF
-251 HHCSLDYSKV
+251 HHCSLNYSNV

-266 CLSGVD
+266 CLSEVD
-272 ESKEVIVFNRQNFFE
+272 DSKPVIQKNRDHFFE
-287 PSQQESI
+287 SGKHLSQS
-294 RDRQIFKAL
+294 DRRILKAQD
-303 GFEDAAWQ
+303 FEDAAWQ

-317 KFLKD
+317 KLLQD

-384 SVELMDFLKNPYIDW
+384 SVELIDFLKNPYIDW
-399 SVFGIEHDQVSDCLS
+399 STFGITHDQASDCLT
-414 FLEQDLIRAD
+414 FLEQRLIEGD
-424 VRGSWSGF
+424 VRGTWSGF

-440 DETNALVG
+440 DETNTLVS
-448 IIRKLKNQSLRWQ
+448 IIRKLKNQSNRWQ
-461 SASNSCLAWLDLL
+461 AASNSCLAWLDLL

-482 MSEALVKDIAGQ
+482 MSAGLAQDIAGQ
-494 QLLASLSPMRLLHHH
+494 QLLASLSPMRLLRHH
-509 PMKQPEWLSL
+509 PMKQVEWLSL

-579 LRKLLG
+579 LKKLLG
-585 CKTQEGE
+585 CKTQEAE

-610 RMIWQAIGATGEPR
+610 RMIWQSVGTTGEPR

-635 SHADLLKD
+635 RHPELLKD
-643 KLETLPTPYEPSPI
+643 KLEVPTTSYEAMPI
-657 HQPKPSLPD
+657 SQPRPSLPGD
-666 HFIKPASISPSAYR
+666 FVNPTSISPSAYR

-688 YYVTRLLGLRE
+688 YYVTRLLGLKE
-699 RSGLDAEVD
+699 RSGLEAEVD
-708 LSLVGKTLHEA
+708 LSLVGKTLHAA

-727 KTQALVTDNIYERT
+727 KTQALENDNIYERT

-788 QSGWVFHDGEKQVGF
+788 QSGWVFHDGEKQVSF

-819 RLDIHPQD
+819 RLDIHPQE

-845 KNNLKDDPQLV
+845 KNNLQDDPQLV
-856 IYAKAVNG
+856 IYAKAVNE
-864 HDMVDRQPATIA
+864 HDMVNRQPTTTA
-876 SWVSV
+876 SWISV
-881 KEEDAR
+881 KEDDSR
-887 VELDDLQEHMNQLP
+887 VEVDDLQSEMKELP
-901 TQMIADIESLWGGAP
+901 AQMIADIESLWGGSP

-930 ARGVCRKGMWS
+930 ARGICRKGMWS

>member
-6 HHLLSPNE
+6 HHLLTPDE
-14 QVLNT
+14 QVLDT

-47 LRQALEKRR
+47 LRQALEKHR
-56 PTDLSSSLVFLP
+56 PPGLPSNLMFLP
-68 RVVGL
+68 RVLGL

-82 LKNEGVQKT
+82 LKAEGIQKT

-156 EVYQGASKQVV
+156 EVYQGASKQIV

-179 NLSSTQDPIVRQRR
+179 NLSSSQDPIVRQRR

-199 AEVKKSNADAQQANA
+199 AELKNANADVQHTNT
-214 QLKPHSPI
+214 HFPI

-235 KALEEVWQAHA
+235 KALEQVWQAHA
-246 SATAF
+246 SVTAF
-251 HHCSLDYSKV
+251 HHCSLNYSNV

-266 CLSGVD
+266 CLSEVD
-272 ESKEVIVFNRQNFFE
+272 DSKPVIQKNRDHFFE
-287 PSQQESI
+287 SGKHLSQS
-294 RDRQIFKAL
+294 DRRILKAQD
-303 GFEDAAWQ
+303 FEDAAWQ

-317 KFLKD
+317 KLLQD

-384 SVELMDFLKNPYIDW
+384 SVELIDFLKNPYIDW
-399 SVFGIEHDQVSDCLS
+399 STFGITHDQASDCLT
-414 FLEQDLIRAD
+414 FLEQRLIEGD
-424 VRGSWSGF
+424 VRGTWSGF

-440 DETNALVG
+440 DETNTLVS
-448 IIRKLKNQSLRWQ
+448 IIRKLKNQSNRWQ
-461 SASNSCLAWLDLL
+461 AASNSCLAWLDLL

-482 MSEALVKDIAGQ
+482 MSSSLSQDIAGQ
-494 QLLASLSPMRLLHHH
+494 QLLASLSPMRLLRHH
-509 PMKQPEWLSL
+509 PMKQVEWLSL

-579 LRKLLG
+579 LKKLLG
-585 CKTQEGE
+585 CKTQEAE

-610 RMIWQAIGATGEPR
+610 RMIWQSVGTTGEPR

-635 SHADLLKD
+635 RHPELLKD
-643 KLETLPTPYEPSPI
+643 KLEVPTTSYEAMPI
-657 HQPKPSLPD
+657 SQPRPSLPGD
-666 HFIKPASISPSAYR
+666 FVKPTSISPSAYR

-688 YYVTRLLGLRE
+688 YYVTRLLGLKE
-699 RSGLDAEVD
+699 RSGLEAEVD
-708 LSLVGKTLHEA
+708 LSLVGKTLHAA

-727 KTQALVTDNIYERT
+727 KTQALENDNIYERT

-788 QSGWVFHDGEKQVGF
+788 QSGWVFHDGEKQVSF

-819 RLDIHPQD
+819 RLDIHPQE

-845 KNNLKDDPQLV
+845 KNNLQDDPQLV
-856 IYAKAVNG
+856 IYAKAVNE
-864 HDMVDRQPATIA
+864 HDMVNRQPTTTA
-876 SWVSV
+876 SWISV
-881 KEEDAR
+881 KEDDSR
-887 VELDDLQEHMNQLP
+887 VEVDDLQSEMKELP
-901 TQMIADIESLWGGAP
+901 AQMIADIESLWGGSP

-930 ARGVCRKGMWS
+930 ARGICRKGMWS

>member
-6 HHLLSPNE
+6 HHLLTPDE
-14 QVLNT
+14 QVLDT

-47 LRQALEKRR
+47 LRQALEKHR
-56 PTDLSSSLVFLP
+56 PPGLPSNLMFLP
-68 RVVGL
+68 RVLGL

-82 LKNEGVQKT
+82 LKAEGIQKT

-156 EVYQGASKQVV
+156 EVYQGASKQIV

-179 NLSSTQDPIVRQRR
+179 NLSSAQDPIVRQRR

-199 AEVKKSNADAQQANA
+199 AELKNANADVQHTNT
-214 QLKPHSPI
+214 HFPI

-235 KALEEVWQAHA
+235 KALEQVWQAHA
-246 SATAF
+246 SITAF
-251 HHCSLDYSKV
+251 HHCSLNYSNV

-266 CLSGVD
+266 CLSEVD
-272 ESKEVIVFNRQNFFE
+272 DSKPVIQKNRDHFFE
-287 PSQQESI
+287 SGKHLSQS
-294 RDRQIFKAL
+294 DRRILKAQD
-303 GFEDAAWQ
+303 FEDAAWQ

-317 KFLKD
+317 KLLQD

-374 DVVRHPAGPS
+374 DVVHHPAGPS
-384 SVELMDFLKNPYIDW
+384 SVELIDFLKNPYIDW
-399 SVFGIEHDQVSDCLS
+399 STFGITHDQASDCLT
-414 FLEQDLIRAD
+414 FLEQRLIEAD
-424 VRGSWSGF
+424 VRGTWSGF

-440 DETNALVG
+440 DETNTLVS
-448 IIRKLKNQSLRWQ
+448 IIRKLKNQSNRWQ
-461 SASNSCLAWLDLL
+461 AASNSCLAWLDLL

-482 MSEALVKDIAGQ
+482 MSAGLAQDIAGQ
-494 QLLASLSPMRLLHHH
+494 QLLASLSPMRLLRHH
-509 PMKQPEWLSL
+509 PMKQVEWLSL

-579 LRKLLG
+579 LKKLLG
-585 CKTQEGE
+585 CKTQEAE

-610 RMIWQAIGATGEPR
+610 RMIWQSVGTTGEPR

-635 SHADLLKD
+635 RHPELLKD
-643 KLETLPTPYEPSPI
+643 KLEVPTTSYEAMPI
-657 HQPKPSLPD
+657 SQPRPSLPGD
-666 HFIKPASISPSAYR
+666 FVKPTSISPSAYR

-688 YYVTRLLGLRE
+688 YYVTRLLGLKE
-699 RSGLDAEVD
+699 RSGLEAEVD
-708 LSLVGKTLHEA
+708 LSLVGKTLHAA

-727 KTQALVTDNIYERT
+727 KTQALENDNIYERT

-788 QSGWVFHDGEKQVGF
+788 QSGWVFHDGEKQVSF

-819 RLDIHPQD
+819 RLDIHPQE

-845 KNNLKDDPQLV
+845 KNNLQDDPQLV
-856 IYAKAVNG
+856 IYAKAVNE
-864 HDMVDRQPATIA
+864 HDMVNRQPTTTA
-876 SWVSV
+876 SWISV
-881 KEEDAR
+881 KEDDSR
-887 VELDDLQEHMNQLP
+887 VEVDDLQSEMKELP
-901 TQMIADIESLWGGAP
+901 AQMIADIESLWGGSP

-930 ARGVCRKGMWS
+930 ARGICRKGMWS

>member
-6 HHLLSPNE
+6 HHLLTPDE
-14 QVLNT
+14 QVLDT

-27 TKEEQRSPLVILS
+27 TKEEHRSPLVILS

-47 LRQALEKRR
+47 LRQALEKHR
-56 PTDLSSSLVFLP
+56 PPGLPSNLIFLP
-68 RVVGL
+68 RVLGL

-82 LKNEGVQKT
+82 LKAEGIQKT

-156 EVYQGASKQVV
+156 EVYQGASKQIV

-179 NLSSTQDPIVRQRR
+179 NLSSAQDPIVRQRR

-199 AEVKKSNADAQQANA
+199 AELKNSNADVQHTNT
-214 QLKPHSPI
+214 HFPI

-235 KALEEVWQAHA
+235 KALEQVWQAHA
-246 SATAF
+246 SITAI
-251 HHCSLDYSKV
+251 HHCSLNYSNV

-266 CLSGVD
+266 CLSEVD
-272 ESKEVIVFNRQNFFE
+272 DSKPVIQKNRDHFFE
-287 PSQQESI
+287 SGKHLSQS
-294 RDRQIFKAL
+294 DRRILKAQD
-303 GFEDAAWQ
+303 FEDAAWQ

-317 KFLKD
+317 KLLQD

-374 DVVRHPAGPS
+374 DVVHHPAGPS
-384 SVELMDFLKNPYIDW
+384 SVELIDFLKNPYIDW
-399 SVFGIEHDQVSDCLS
+399 STFGITHDQASDCLT
-414 FLEQDLIRAD
+414 FLEQRLIEGD
-424 VRGSWSGF
+424 VRGTWSGF

-440 DETNALVG
+440 DETNTLVS
-448 IIRKLKNQSLRWQ
+448 IIRKLKNQSNRWQ
-461 SASNSCLAWLDLL
+461 AASNSCLAWLDLL

-482 MSEALVKDIAGQ
+482 MSAGLAQDIAGQ
-494 QLLASLSPMRLLHHH
+494 QLLASLSPMRLLRHH
-509 PMKQPEWLSL
+509 PMKQVEWLSL

-579 LRKLLG
+579 LKKLLG
-585 CKTQEGE
+585 CKTQEAE

-610 RMIWQAIGATGEPR
+610 RMIWQSVGTTGEPR

-635 SHADLLKD
+635 RHPELLKD
-643 KLETLPTPYEPSPI
+643 KLEVPTTSYEAMPI
-657 HQPKPSLPD
+657 SQPRPSLPGD
-666 HFIKPASISPSAYR
+666 FVKPTSISPSAYR

-688 YYVTRLLGLRE
+688 YYVTRLLGLKE
-699 RSGLDAEVD
+699 RSGLEAEVD
-708 LSLVGKTLHEA
+708 LSLVGKTLHAA

-727 KTQALVTDNIYERT
+727 KTQALENDNIYERT

-788 QSGWVFHDGEKQVGF
+788 QSGWVFHDGEKQVSF

-819 RLDIHPQD
+819 RLDIHPQE

-845 KNNLKDDPQLV
+845 KNNLQDDPQLV
-856 IYAKAVNG
+856 IYAKAVNE
-864 HDMVDRQPATIA
+864 HDMVNRQPTTTA
-876 SWVSV
+876 SWISV
-881 KEEDAR
+881 KEDDSR
-887 VELDDLQEHMNQLP
+887 VEVDDLQSEMKELP
-901 TQMIADIESLWGGAP
+901 AQMIADIESLWGGSP

-930 ARGVCRKGMWS
+930 ARGICRKGMWS

>member
-6 HHLLSPNE
+6 HHLLTPDE
-14 QVLNT
+14 QVLDT

-47 LRQALEKRR
+47 LRQALEKHR
-56 PTDLSSSLVFLP
+56 PPGLPSNLMFLP
-68 RVVGL
+68 RVLGL

-82 LKNEGVQKT
+82 LKAEGIQKT

-156 EVYQGASKQVV
+156 EVYQGASKQIV

-179 NLSSTQDPIVRQRR
+179 NLSSAQDPIVRQRR

-199 AEVKKSNADAQQANA
+199 AELKNSNADVQHTNT
-214 QLKPHSPI
+214 HFPI

-235 KALEEVWQAHA
+235 KALEQVWQAHA
-246 SATAF
+246 SITAI
-251 HHCSLDYSKV
+251 HHCSLNYSNV

-266 CLSGVD
+266 CLSEVD
-272 ESKEVIVFNRQNFFE
+272 DSKPVIQKNRDHFFE
-287 PSQQESI
+287 SGKHLSQS
-294 RDRQIFKAL
+294 DRRILKAQD
-303 GFEDAAWQ
+303 FEDAAWQ

-317 KFLKD
+317 KLLQD

-374 DVVRHPAGPS
+374 DVVHHPAGPS
-384 SVELMDFLKNPYIDW
+384 SVELIDFLKNPYIDW
-399 SVFGIEHDQVSDCLS
+399 STFGITHDQASDCLT
-414 FLEQDLIRAD
+414 FLEQRLIEGD
-424 VRGSWSGF
+424 VRGTWSGF

-440 DETNALVG
+440 DETNTLVS
-448 IIRKLKNQSLRWQ
+448 IIRKLKNQSNRWQ
-461 SASNSCLAWLDLL
+461 AASNSCLAWLDLL

-482 MSEALVKDIAGQ
+482 MSSSLSQDIAGQ
-494 QLLASLSPMRLLHHH
+494 QLLASLSPMRLLRHH
-509 PMKQPEWLSL
+509 PMKQVEWLSL

-579 LRKLLG
+579 LKKLLG
-585 CKTQEGE
+585 CKTQEAE

-610 RMIWQAIGATGEPR
+610 RMIWQSVGTTGEPR

-635 SHADLLKD
+635 RHPELLKD
-643 KLETLPTPYEPSPI
+643 KLEVPTTSYEAMPI
-657 HQPKPSLPD
+657 SQPRPSLPGD
-666 HFIKPASISPSAYR
+666 FVKPTSISPSAYR

-688 YYVTRLLGLRE
+688 YYVTRLLGLKE
-699 RSGLDAEVD
+699 RSGLEAEVD
-708 LSLVGKTLHEA
+708 LSLVGKTLHAA

-727 KTQALVTDNIYERT
+727 KTQALENDNIYERT

-788 QSGWVFHDGEKQVGF
+788 QSGWVFHDGEKQVSF

-819 RLDIHPQD
+819 RLDIHPQE

-845 KNNLKDDPQLV
+845 KNNLQDDPQLV
-856 IYAKAVNG
+856 IYAKAVNE
-864 HDMVDRQPATIA
+864 HDMVNRQPTTTA
-876 SWVSV
+876 SWISV
-881 KEEDAR
+881 KEDDSR
-887 VELDDLQEHMNQLP
+887 VEVDDLQSEMKELP
-901 TQMIADIESLWGGAP
+901 AQMIADIESLWGGSP

-930 ARGVCRKGMWS
+930 ARGICRKGMWS

>member
-6 HHLLSPNE
+6 HHLLTPDE
-14 QVLNT
+14 QVLDT

-47 LRQALEKRR
+47 LRQALEKHR
-56 PTDLSSSLVFLP
+56 PPGLPSNLMFLP
-68 RVVGL
+68 RVLGL

-82 LKNEGVQKT
+82 LKAEGIQKT

-156 EVYQGASKQVV
+156 EVYQGASKQIV

-179 NLSSTQDPIVRQRR
+179 NLSSAQDPIVRQRR

-199 AEVKKSNADAQQANA
+199 AELKNANADVQHTNT
-214 QLKPHSPI
+214 HFPI

-235 KALEEVWQAHA
+235 KALEQVWQAHA
-246 SATAF
+246 SITAI
-251 HHCSLDYSKV
+251 HHCSLNYSNV

-266 CLSGVD
+266 CLSEVD
-272 ESKEVIVFNRQNFFE
+272 DSKPVIQKNRDHFFE
-287 PSQQESI
+287 SGKHLSQS
-294 RDRQIFKAL
+294 DRRILKAQD
-303 GFEDAAWQ
+303 FEDAAWQ

-317 KFLKD
+317 KLLQD

-384 SVELMDFLKNPYIDW
+384 SVELIDFLKNPYIDW
-399 SVFGIEHDQVSDCLS
+399 STFGITHDQASDCLT
-414 FLEQDLIRAD
+414 FLEQRLIEAD
-424 VRGSWSGF
+424 VRGTWSGF

-440 DETNALVG
+440 DETNTLVS
-448 IIRKLKNQSLRWQ
+448 IIRKLKNQSNRWQ
-461 SASNSCLAWLDLL
+461 AASNSCLAWLDLL

-482 MSEALVKDIAGQ
+482 MSSSLSQDIAGQ
-494 QLLASLSPMRLLHHH
+494 QLLASLSPMRLLRHH
-509 PMKQPEWLSL
+509 PMKQVEWLSL

-579 LRKLLG
+579 LKKLLG
-585 CKTQEGE
+585 CKTQEAE

-610 RMIWQAIGATGEPR
+610 RMIWQSVGTTGEPR

-635 SHADLLKD
+635 RHPELLKD
-643 KLETLPTPYEPSPI
+643 KLEVPTTSYEAMPI
-657 HQPKPSLPD
+657 SQPRPSLPGD
-666 HFIKPASISPSAYR
+666 FVKPTSISPSAYR

-688 YYVTRLLGLRE
+688 YYVTRLLGLKE
-699 RSGLDAEVD
+699 RSGLEAEVD
-708 LSLVGKTLHEA
+708 LSLVGKTLHAA

-727 KTQALVTDNIYERT
+727 KTQALENDNIYERT

-788 QSGWVFHDGEKQVGF
+788 QSGWVFHDGEKQVSF

-819 RLDIHPQD
+819 RLDIHPQE

-845 KNNLKDDPQLV
+845 KNNLQDDPQLV
-856 IYAKAVNG
+856 IYAKAVNE
-864 HDMVDRQPATIA
+864 HDMVNRQPTTTA
-876 SWVSV
+876 SWISV
-881 KEEDAR
+881 KEDDSR
-887 VELDDLQEHMNQLP
+887 VEVDDLQSEMKELP
-901 TQMIADIESLWGGAP
+901 AQMIADIESLWGGSP

-930 ARGVCRKGMWS
+930 ARGICRKGMWS

>member
-6 HHLLSPNE
+6 HHLLTPDE
-14 QVLNT
+14 QVLDT

-47 LRQALEKRR
+47 LRQALEKHR
-56 PTDLSSSLVFLP
+56 PPGLPSNLIFLP
-68 RVVGL
+68 RVLGL

-82 LKNEGVQKT
+82 LRAEGIQKT

-156 EVYQGASKQVV
+156 EVYQGASKQIV

-179 NLSSTQDPIVRQRR
+179 NLSSAQDPIVRQRR

-199 AEVKKSNADAQQANA
+199 AELKNANADVQHTNT
-214 QLKPHSPI
+214 HFPI

-235 KALEEVWQAHA
+235 KALEQVWQAHA
-246 SATAF
+246 SITAF
-251 HHCSLDYSKV
+251 HHCSLNYSNV

-266 CLSGVD
+266 CLSEVD
-272 ESKEVIVFNRQNFFE
+272 DSKPMIQKNRDHFFE
-287 PSQQESI
+287 SGKHLSQS
-294 RDRQIFKAL
+294 DRRILKAQD
-303 GFEDAAWQ
+303 FEDAAWQ

-317 KFLKD
+317 KLLQD

-384 SVELMDFLKNPYIDW
+384 SVELIDFLKNPYIDW
-399 SVFGIEHDQVSDCLS
+399 STFGITHDQASDCLT
-414 FLEQDLIRAD
+414 FLEQRLIEGD
-424 VRGSWSGF
+424 VRGTWSGF

-440 DETNALVG
+440 DETNTLVS
-448 IIRKLKNQSLRWQ
+448 IIRKLKNQSNRWQ
-461 SASNSCLAWLDLL
+461 AASNSCLAWLDLL

-482 MSEALVKDIAGQ
+482 MSAGLAQDIAGQ
-494 QLLASLSPMRLLHHH
+494 QLLASLSPMRLLRHH
-509 PMKQPEWLSL
+509 PMKQVEWLSL

-579 LRKLLG
+579 LKKLLG
-585 CKTQEGE
+585 CKTQEAE

-610 RMIWQAIGATGEPR
+610 RMIWQSVGTTGEPR

-635 SHADLLKD
+635 RHPELLKD
-643 KLETLPTPYEPSPI
+643 KLEVPTTSYEAMPI
-657 HQPKPSLPD
+657 SQPKPSLPED
-666 HFIKPASISPSAYR
+666 FVKPTSISPSAYR

-688 YYVTRLLGLRE
+688 YYVTRLLGLKE
-699 RSGLDAEVD
+699 RSGLEAEVD
-708 LSLVGKTLHEA
+708 LSLVGKTLHAA

-727 KTQALVTDNIYERT
+727 KTQALENDNIYERT

-788 QSGWVFHDGEKQVGF
+788 QSGWVFHDGEKQVSF

-819 RLDIHPQD
+819 RLDIHPQE

-845 KNNLKDDPQLV
+845 KNNLQDDPQLV
-856 IYAKAVNG
+856 IYAKAVNE
-864 HDMVDRQPATIA
+864 HDMVNRQPTTTA
-876 SWVSV
+876 SWISV
-881 KEEDAR
+881 KEDDSR
-887 VELDDLQEHMNQLP
+887 VEVDDLQSEMKELP
-901 TQMIADIESLWGGAP
+901 AQMIADIESLWGGSP

-930 ARGVCRKGMWS
+930 ARGICRKGMWS

>member
-6 HHLLSPNE
+6 HHLLTPDE

-19 LADLVWTV
+19 LADLVWAV
-27 TKEEQRSPLVILS
+27 AKEEQSSPLVILS

-47 LRQALEKRR
+47 LRQTLEKHR
-56 PTDLSSSLVFLP
+56 PSGLSPNLVFLP
-68 RVVGL
+68 RVLGL

-156 EVYQGASKQVV
+156 EVYQGASKQIV

-179 NLSSTQDPIVRQRR
+179 NLSSAQDPVVRQRR

-199 AEVKKSNADAQQANA
+199 AEVKQTANH
-214 QLKPHSPI
+214 PPI

-235 KALEEVWQAHA
+235 KALEQVWQAHA
-246 SATAF
+246 SVIAF
-251 HHCSLDYSKV
+251 HHCSLDYSKI

-266 CLSGVD
+266 CISDVD
-272 ESKEVIVFNRQNFFE
+272 DSKAVIEHNRQNFFDE
-287 PSQQESI
+287 KHKASI
-294 RDRQIFKAL
+294 SDRKIFKAL
-303 GFEDAAWQ
+303 SFEDAAWQ

-317 KFLKD
+317 NFLQN
-322 GHQHIA
+322 GCQHIA

-384 SVELMDFLKNPYIDW
+384 SVELIDFLKNPYIDW
-399 SVFGIEHDQVSDCLS
+399 SVFGIEQDQVSDCLS
-414 FLEQDLIRAD
+414 FLEQRLIEAD

-432 ILALDSDN
+432 VLALDSDK
-440 DETNALVG
+440 DQTNSLIR
-448 IIRKLKNQSLRWQ
+448 IIRQLKNQSHRWQ
-461 SASNSCLAWLDLL
+461 SSSNSCLAWLDLL

-482 MSEALVKDIAGQ
+482 MSATLKQDLAGQ
-494 QLLASLSPMRLLHHH
+494 QLLSSLAPMRLLSQH
-509 PMKQPEWLSL
+509 PMKQVEWLSL

-528 YIESNP
+528 YIEGNP
-534 RQSASVTILPLSA
+534 RQNASVTILPLSA

-585 CKTQEGE
+585 CKTQEAE

-610 RMIWQAIGATGEPR
+610 RMIWQSVGSSGEPR
-624 QPSPWLQRLYV
+624 QPSSWLQRLYV
-635 SHADLLKD
+635 SHAELLKE
-643 KLETLPTPYEPSPI
+643 KLVTLPTDYEAKPI
-657 HQPKPSLPD
+657 HQPRPSLPID
-666 HFIKPASISPSAYR
+666 FVKPTSISPSAYR

-699 RSGLDAEVD
+699 RSGLDAEID
-708 LSLVGKTLHEA
+708 LSLVGKTLHAA

-727 KTQALVTDNIYERT
+727 KTQALETDNVYERT

-751 SHKHFKPLLEVD
+751 SHKHFQPLLEVD

-788 QSGWVFHDGEKQVGF
+788 QSGWLFHDGEKQVGF

-810 DIRVSGFVD
+810 DISVSGFVD
-819 RLDIHPQD
+819 RLDIHPQE

-845 KNNLKDDPQLV
+845 KNNLQDDPQLV

-864 HDMVDRQPATIA
+864 HDMVDCHPATIA

-881 KEEDAR
+881 KEDDAR
-887 VELDDLQEHMNQLP
+887 VQVDDLQEQMNQLP
-901 TQMIADIESLWGGAP
+901 SQMIADIEALWGGSS
-916 MAASAPDSICQYCQ
+916 MVASAPDSICQYCQ
-930 ARGVCRKGMWS
+930 ARGICRKGMWS

>member
-6 HHLLSPNE
+6 HHLLTPDE
-14 QVLNT
+14 QVLDT

-47 LRQALEKRR
+47 LRQALEKHR
-56 PTDLSSSLVFLP
+56 PPGLPSNLIFLP
-68 RVVGL
+68 RVLGL

-82 LKNEGVQKT
+82 LRAEGIQKT

-156 EVYQGASKQVV
+156 EVYQGASKQIV

-179 NLSSTQDPIVRQRR
+179 NLSSAQDPIVRQRR

-199 AEVKKSNADAQQANA
+199 AELKNANADVQHTNT
-214 QLKPHSPI
+214 HFPI

-235 KALEEVWQAHA
+235 KALEQVWQAHA
-246 SATAF
+246 SITAF
-251 HHCSLDYSKV
+251 HHCSLNYSNV

-266 CLSGVD
+266 CLSEVD
-272 ESKEVIVFNRQNFFE
+272 DSKPVIQKNRDHFFE
-287 PSQQESI
+287 SGKHLSQS
-294 RDRQIFKAL
+294 DRRILKAQD
-303 GFEDAAWQ
+303 FEDAAWQ

-317 KFLKD
+317 KLLQD

-399 SVFGIEHDQVSDCLS
+399 STFGITHDQASDCLT
-414 FLEQDLIRAD
+414 FLEQRLIEAD
-424 VRGSWSGF
+424 VRGTWSGF

-440 DETNALVG
+440 DETNTLVS
-448 IIRKLKNQSLRWQ
+448 IIRKLKNQSNRWQ
-461 SASNSCLAWLDLL
+461 AASNSCLAWLDLL

-482 MSEALVKDIAGQ
+482 MSAGLAQDIAGQ
-494 QLLASLSPMRLLHHH
+494 QLLASLSPMRLLRHH
-509 PMKQPEWLSL
+509 PMKQVEWLSL

-579 LRKLLG
+579 LKKLLG
-585 CKTQEGE
+585 CKTQEAE

-610 RMIWQAIGATGEPR
+610 RMIWQSVGTTGEPR

-635 SHADLLKD
+635 RHPELLKD
-643 KLETLPTPYEPSPI
+643 KLEVPTTSYEAMPI
-657 HQPKPSLPD
+657 SQPKPSLPED
-666 HFIKPASISPSAYR
+666 FVKPTSISPSAYR

-688 YYVTRLLGLRE
+688 YYVTRLLGLKE
-699 RSGLDAEVD
+699 RSGLEAEVD
-708 LSLVGKTLHEA
+708 LSLVGKTLHAA

-727 KTQALVTDNIYERT
+727 KTQALENDNIYERT

-788 QSGWVFHDGEKQVGF
+788 QSGWVFHDGEKQVSF

-819 RLDIHPQD
+819 RLDIHTQE

-845 KNNLKDDPQLV
+845 KNNLQDDPQLV
-856 IYAKAVNG
+856 IYAKAVNE
-864 HDMVDRQPATIA
+864 HDMVNRQPTTTA
-876 SWVSV
+876 SWISV
-881 KEEDAR
+881 KEDDSR
-887 VELDDLQEHMNQLP
+887 VEVDDLQSEMKELP
-901 TQMIADIESLWGGAP
+901 AQMIADIESLWGGSP

-930 ARGVCRKGMWS
+930 ARGICRKGMWS

>member
-6 HHLLSPNE
+6 HHLLTPDE
-14 QVLNT
+14 QVLDT

-47 LRQALEKRR
+47 LRQALEKHR
-56 PTDLSSSLVFLP
+56 PPGLPSNLMFLP
-68 RVVGL
+68 RVLGL

-82 LKNEGVQKT
+82 LKAEGIQKT

-156 EVYQGASKQVV
+156 EVYQGASKQIV

-179 NLSSTQDPIVRQRR
+179 NLSSAQDPIVRQRR

-199 AEVKKSNADAQQANA
+199 AELKNANADVQHTNT
-214 QLKPHSPI
+214 HFPI

-235 KALEEVWQAHA
+235 KALEQVWQAHA
-246 SATAF
+246 SITAF
-251 HHCSLDYSKV
+251 HHCSLNYSNV

-266 CLSGVD
+266 CLSEVD
-272 ESKEVIVFNRQNFFE
+272 DSKPVIQKNRDHFFE
-287 PSQQESI
+287 SGKHLSQS
-294 RDRQIFKAL
+294 DRRILKAQD
-303 GFEDAAWQ
+303 FEDAAWQ

-317 KFLKD
+317 KLLQD

-374 DVVRHPAGPS
+374 DVVHHPAGPS
-384 SVELMDFLKNPYIDW
+384 SVELIDFLKNPYIDW
-399 SVFGIEHDQVSDCLS
+399 STFGITHDQASDCLT
-414 FLEQDLIRAD
+414 FLEQRLIEGD
-424 VRGSWSGF
+424 VRGTWSGF

-440 DETNALVG
+440 DETNTLVS
-448 IIRKLKNQSLRWQ
+448 IIRKLKNQSNRWQ
-461 SASNSCLAWLDLL
+461 AASNSCLAWLDLL

-482 MSEALVKDIAGQ
+482 MSAGLAQDIAGQ
-494 QLLASLSPMRLLHHH
+494 QLLASLSPMRLLRHH
-509 PMKQPEWLSL
+509 PMKQVEWLSL

-579 LRKLLG
+579 LKKLLG
-585 CKTQEGE
+585 CKTQEAE

-610 RMIWQAIGATGEPR
+610 RMIWQSVGTTGEPR

-635 SHADLLKD
+635 RHPELLKD
-643 KLETLPTPYEPSPI
+643 KLEVPTTSYEAMPI
-657 HQPKPSLPD
+657 SQPKPSLPED
-666 HFIKPASISPSAYR
+666 FVKPTSISPSAYR

-688 YYVTRLLGLRE
+688 YYVTRLLGLKE
-699 RSGLDAEVD
+699 RSGLEAEVD
-708 LSLVGKTLHEA
+708 LSLVGKTLHAA

-727 KTQALVTDNIYERT
+727 KTQALENDNIYERT

-751 SHKHFKPLLEVD
+751 SHKHFKPLLDVD

-788 QSGWVFHDGEKQVGF
+788 QSGWVFHDGEKQVSF

-819 RLDIHPQD
+819 RLDIHPQE

-845 KNNLKDDPQLV
+845 KNNLQDDPQLV
-856 IYAKAVNG
+856 IYAKAVNE
-864 HDMVDRQPATIA
+864 HDMVNRQPTTTA
-876 SWVSV
+876 SWISV
-881 KEEDAR
+881 KEDDSR
-887 VELDDLQEHMNQLP
+887 VEVDDLQSEMKELP
-901 TQMIADIESLWGGAP
+901 AQMIADIESLWGGSP

-930 ARGVCRKGMWS
+930 ARGICRKGMWS

>member
-6 HHLLSPNE
+6 HHLLTPDN

-56 PTDLSSSLVFLP
+56 PSGLPSNLVFLP
-68 RVVGL
+68 RVLGL

-82 LKNEGVQKT
+82 LKAEGVQKT

-117 DASKWSLAKKIIEV
+117 DASKWSLAKKVIEV

-137 ATLGVFDE
+137 ATLSVFDE
-145 VLESALSDAIA
+145 VLESALSNAIA
-156 EVYQGASKQVV
+156 EVYQGVSKHIV

-179 NLSSTQDPIVRQRR
+179 NLSSAQDPVVRQRR

-199 AEVKKSNADAQQANA
+199 AQTKQAITDSQHALND
-214 QLKPHSPI
+214 SPL

-235 KALEEVWQAHA
+235 KAIEQVWQAHA
-246 SATAF
+246 SVTAF
-251 HHCSLDYSKV
+251 HHCSLDYSNV

-266 CLSGVD
+266 CLTGVD
-272 ESKEVIVFNRQNFFE
+272 DPKAVIQKNRDGFFDADQH
-287 PSQQESI
+287 PSQ
-294 RDRQIFKAL
+294 RDRRIFKAQ

-317 KFLKD
+317 KLLQD

-399 SVFGIEHDQVSDCLS
+399 SVFGIAPDQASDCLS
-414 FLEQDLIRAD
+414 FLEQRLIEAD

-440 DETNALVG
+440 DETNTLVS
-448 IIRKLKNQSLRWQ
+448 IIRKLKSQSNRWQ
-461 SASNSCLAWLDLL
+461 SSSNSCLAWLDLL
-474 EQDLIDLG
+474 EQDLLDLG
-482 MSEALVKDIAGQ
+482 MSAALSQDIAGQ
-494 QLLASLSPMRLLHHH
+494 QLLASLSPMRLLNQH
-509 PMKQPEWLSL
+509 PMKQVEWLSL

-579 LRKLLG
+579 LKKLLG
-585 CKTQEGE
+585 CKTQEAE

-598 DLSQLMTSHQHW
+598 DLSQLMMSHQHW
-610 RMIWQAIGATGEPR
+610 RMIWQSVGATGEPR

-635 SHADLLKD
+635 NHAELLKD
-643 KLETLPTPYEPSPI
+643 KLEVLPTAYEARSI
-657 HQPKPSLPD
+657 SQPKPSLPND
-666 HFIKPASISPSAYR
+666 FVKPVSISPSAYR

-708 LSLVGKTLHEA
+708 LSLVGKTLHAA

-727 KTQALVTDNIYERT
+727 KTQALETDNIYERT

-810 DIRVSGFVD
+810 EIRVSGFVD
-819 RLDIHPQD
+819 RLDIHSQN

-845 KNNLKDDPQLV
+845 KNNLQDDPQLV
-856 IYAKAVNG
+856 IYAKAVNE
-864 HDMVDRQPATIA
+864 HDMVNRHPTTTA
-876 SWVSV
+876 SWISV
-881 KEEDAR
+881 KEDDAR
-887 VELDDLQEHMNQLP
+887 VEVDDLQREMRELP
-901 TQMIADIESLWGGAP
+901 AQMIADIESLWGGSP

-930 ARGVCRKGMWS
+930 ARGICRKGMWS

>member
-6 HHLLSPNE
+6 HHLLTPDE
-14 QVLNT
+14 QVLDT

-47 LRQALEKRR
+47 LRQALEKHR
-56 PTDLSSSLVFLP
+56 PPGLPSNLMFLP
-68 RVVGL
+68 RVLGL

-82 LKNEGVQKT
+82 LRAEGIQKT

-156 EVYQGASKQVV
+156 EVYQGASKQIV

-179 NLSSTQDPIVRQRR
+179 NLSSAQDPIVRQRR

-199 AEVKKSNADAQQANA
+199 AELKNSNADVQHTNT
-214 QLKPHSPI
+214 HFPI

-235 KALEEVWQAHA
+235 KALEQVWQAHA
-246 SATAF
+246 SITAI
-251 HHCSLDYSKV
+251 HHCSLNYSNV

-266 CLSGVD
+266 CLSEVD
-272 ESKEVIVFNRQNFFE
+272 DSKPVIQKNRDHFFE
-287 PSQQESI
+287 SGKHLSQS
-294 RDRQIFKAL
+294 DRRILKAQD
-303 GFEDAAWQ
+303 FEDAAWQ

-317 KFLKD
+317 KLLQD

-374 DVVRHPAGPS
+374 DVVHHPAGPS
-384 SVELMDFLKNPYIDW
+384 SVELIDFLKNPYIDW
-399 SVFGIEHDQVSDCLS
+399 STFGITHDQASDCLT
-414 FLEQDLIRAD
+414 FLEQRLIEGD
-424 VRGSWSGF
+424 VRGTWSGF

-440 DETNALVG
+440 DETNTLVS
-448 IIRKLKNQSLRWQ
+448 IIRKLKNQSNRWQ
-461 SASNSCLAWLDLL
+461 AASNSCLAWLDLL

-482 MSEALVKDIAGQ
+482 MSAGLAQDIAGQ
-494 QLLASLSPMRLLHHH
+494 QLLASLSPMRLLRHH
-509 PMKQPEWLSL
+509 PMKQVEWLSL

-579 LRKLLG
+579 LKKLLG
-585 CKTQEGE
+585 CKTQEAE

-610 RMIWQAIGATGEPR
+610 RMIWQSVGTTGEPR

-635 SHADLLKD
+635 RHPELLKD
-643 KLETLPTPYEPSPI
+643 KLEVPTTSYEAMPI
-657 HQPKPSLPD
+657 SQPKPSLPED
-666 HFIKPASISPSAYR
+666 FVKPTSISPSAYR

-688 YYVTRLLGLRE
+688 YYVTRLLGLKE
-699 RSGLDAEVD
+699 RSGLEAEVD
-708 LSLVGKTLHEA
+708 LSLVGKTLHAA

-727 KTQALVTDNIYERT
+727 KTQALENDNIYERT

-788 QSGWVFHDGEKQVGF
+788 QSGWVFHDGEKQVSF

-819 RLDIHPQD
+819 RLDIHPQE

-845 KNNLKDDPQLV
+845 KNNLQDDPQLV
-856 IYAKAVNG
+856 IYAKAVNE
-864 HDMVDRQPATIA
+864 HDMVNRQPTTTA
-876 SWVSV
+876 SWISV
-881 KEEDAR
+881 KEDDSR
-887 VELDDLQEHMNQLP
+887 VEVDDLQSEMKELP
-901 TQMIADIESLWGGAP
+901 AQMIADIESLWGGSP

-930 ARGVCRKGMWS
+930 ARGICRKGMWS

>member
-6 HHLLSPNE
+6 HHLLTPDE
-14 QVLNT
+14 QVLDT

-47 LRQALEKRR
+47 LRQALEKHR
-56 PTDLSSSLVFLP
+56 PPGLPSNLMFLP
-68 RVVGL
+68 RVLGL

-82 LKNEGVQKT
+82 LRAEGIQKT

-156 EVYQGASKQVV
+156 EVYQGASKQIV

-179 NLSSTQDPIVRQRR
+179 NLSSAQDPIVRQRR

-199 AEVKKSNADAQQANA
+199 AELKNANADVQHTNT
-214 QLKPHSPI
+214 HFPI

-235 KALEEVWQAHA
+235 KALEQVWQAHA
-246 SATAF
+246 SITAF
-251 HHCSLDYSKV
+251 HHCSLNYSNV

-266 CLSGVD
+266 CLSEVD
-272 ESKEVIVFNRQNFFE
+272 DSKPVIQKNRDHFFE
-287 PSQQESI
+287 SGKHLSQS
-294 RDRQIFKAL
+294 DRRILKAQD
-303 GFEDAAWQ
+303 FEDAAWQ

-317 KFLKD
+317 KLLQD

-374 DVVRHPAGPS
+374 DVVHHPAGPS
-384 SVELMDFLKNPYIDW
+384 SVELIDFLKNPYIDW
-399 SVFGIEHDQVSDCLS
+399 STFGITHDQASDCLT
-414 FLEQDLIRAD
+414 FLEQRLIEGD
-424 VRGSWSGF
+424 VRGTWSGF

-440 DETNALVG
+440 DETNTLVS
-448 IIRKLKNQSLRWQ
+448 IIRKLKNQSNRWQ
-461 SASNSCLAWLDLL
+461 AASNSCLAWLDLL

-482 MSEALVKDIAGQ
+482 MSAGLAQDIAGQ
-494 QLLASLSPMRLLHHH
+494 QLLASLSPMRLLRHH
-509 PMKQPEWLSL
+509 PMKQVEWLSL

-579 LRKLLG
+579 LKKLLG
-585 CKTQEGE
+585 CKTQEAE

-610 RMIWQAIGATGEPR
+610 RMIWQSVGTTGEPR

-635 SHADLLKD
+635 RHPELLKD
-643 KLETLPTPYEPSPI
+643 KLEVPTTSYEAMPI
-657 HQPKPSLPD
+657 SQPRPSLPGD
-666 HFIKPASISPSAYR
+666 FVNPTSISPSAYR

-688 YYVTRLLGLRE
+688 YYVTRLLGLKE
-699 RSGLDAEVD
+699 RSGLEAEVD
-708 LSLVGKTLHEA
+708 LSLVGKTLHAA

-727 KTQALVTDNIYERT
+727 KTQALENDNIYERT

-788 QSGWVFHDGEKQVGF
+788 QSGWVFHDGEKQVSF

-819 RLDIHPQD
+819 RLDIHPQE

-845 KNNLKDDPQLV
+845 KNNLQDDPQLV
-856 IYAKAVNG
+856 IYAKAVNE
-864 HDMVDRQPATIA
+864 HDMVNRQPTTTA
-876 SWVSV
+876 SWISV
-881 KEEDAR
+881 KEDDSR
-887 VELDDLQEHMNQLP
+887 VEVDDLQSEMKELP
-901 TQMIADIESLWGGAP
+901 AQMIADIESLWGGSP

-930 ARGVCRKGMWS
+930 ARGICRKGMWS

>member
-6 HHLLSPNE
+6 HHLLTPDE
-14 QVLNT
+14 QVLDT

-47 LRQALEKRR
+47 LRQALEKHR
-56 PTDLSSSLVFLP
+56 PPGLPSNLMFLP
-68 RVVGL
+68 RVLGL

-82 LKNEGVQKT
+82 LKAEGIQKT

-156 EVYQGASKQVV
+156 EVYQGASKQIV

-179 NLSSTQDPIVRQRR
+179 NLSSAQDPIVRQRR

-199 AEVKKSNADAQQANA
+199 AELKNANADVQHTNT
-214 QLKPHSPI
+214 HFPI

-235 KALEEVWQAHA
+235 KALEQVWQAHA
-246 SATAF
+246 SITAI
-251 HHCSLDYSKV
+251 HHCSLNYSNV

-266 CLSGVD
+266 CLSEVD
-272 ESKEVIVFNRQNFFE
+272 DSKPVIQKNRDHFFE
-287 PSQQESI
+287 SGKHLSQSDRRI
-294 RDRQIFKAL
+294 LKARD
-303 GFEDAAWQ
+303 FEDAAWQ

-317 KFLKD
+317 KLLQD

-384 SVELMDFLKNPYIDW
+384 SVELIDFLKNPYIDW
-399 SVFGIEHDQVSDCLS
+399 STFGITHDQASDCLT
-414 FLEQDLIRAD
+414 FLEQRLIEGD
-424 VRGSWSGF
+424 VRGTWSGF

-440 DETNALVG
+440 DETNTLVS
-448 IIRKLKNQSLRWQ
+448 IIRKLKNQSNRWQ
-461 SASNSCLAWLDLL
+461 AASNSCLAWLDLL

-482 MSEALVKDIAGQ
+482 MSAGLAQDIAGQ
-494 QLLASLSPMRLLHHH
+494 QLLASLSPMRLLRHH
-509 PMKQPEWLSL
+509 PMKQVEWLSL

-579 LRKLLG
+579 LKKLLG
-585 CKTQEGE
+585 CKTQEAE

-610 RMIWQAIGATGEPR
+610 RMIWQSVGTTGEPR

-635 SHADLLKD
+635 RHPELLKD
-643 KLETLPTPYEPSPI
+643 KLEVPTTSYEAMPI
-657 HQPKPSLPD
+657 SQPRPSLPGD
-666 HFIKPASISPSAYR
+666 FVKPTSISPSAYR

-688 YYVTRLLGLRE
+688 YYVTRLLGLKE
-699 RSGLDAEVD
+699 RSGLEAEVD
-708 LSLVGKTLHEA
+708 LSLVGKTLHAA

-727 KTQALVTDNIYERT
+727 KTQALENDNIYERT

-788 QSGWVFHDGEKQVGF
+788 QSGWVFHDGEKQVSF

-819 RLDIHPQD
+819 RLDIHPQE

-845 KNNLKDDPQLV
+845 KNNLQDDPQLV
-856 IYAKAVNG
+856 IYAKAVNE
-864 HDMVDRQPATIA
+864 HDMVNRQPTTTA
-876 SWVSV
+876 SWISV
-881 KEEDAR
+881 KEDDSR
-887 VELDDLQEHMNQLP
+887 VEVDDLQSEMKELP
-901 TQMIADIESLWGGAP
+901 AQMIADIESLWGGSP

-930 ARGVCRKGMWS
+930 ARGICRKGMWS

>member
-6 HHLLSPNE
+6 HHLLTPDE
-14 QVLNT
+14 QVLDT

-47 LRQALEKRR
+47 LRQALEKHR
-56 PTDLSSSLVFLP
+56 PPGLPSNLMFLP
-68 RVVGL
+68 RVLGL

-82 LKNEGVQKT
+82 LKAEGIQKT

-156 EVYQGASKQVV
+156 EVYQGASKQIV

-179 NLSSTQDPIVRQRR
+179 NLSSAQDPIVRQRR

-199 AEVKKSNADAQQANA
+199 AELKNANADVQHTNT
-214 QLKPHSPI
+214 HFPI

-235 KALEEVWQAHA
+235 KALEQVWQAHA
-246 SATAF
+246 SITAI
-251 HHCSLDYSKV
+251 HHCSLNYSNV

-266 CLSGVD
+266 CLSEVD
-272 ESKEVIVFNRQNFFE
+272 DSKPVIQKNRDHFFE
-287 PSQQESI
+287 SGKHLSQS
-294 RDRQIFKAL
+294 DRRILKAQD
-303 GFEDAAWQ
+303 FEDAAWQ

-317 KFLKD
+317 KLLQD

-374 DVVRHPAGPS
+374 DVVHHPAGPS
-384 SVELMDFLKNPYIDW
+384 SVELIDFLKNPYIDW
-399 SVFGIEHDQVSDCLS
+399 STFGITHDQASDCLT
-414 FLEQDLIRAD
+414 FLEQRLIEGD
-424 VRGSWSGF
+424 VRGTWSGF

-440 DETNALVG
+440 DETNTLVS
-448 IIRKLKNQSLRWQ
+448 IIRKLKNQSNRWQ
-461 SASNSCLAWLDLL
+461 AASNSCLAWLDLL

-482 MSEALVKDIAGQ
+482 MSAGLAQDIAGQ
-494 QLLASLSPMRLLHHH
+494 QLLASLSPMRLLRHH
-509 PMKQPEWLSL
+509 PMKQVEWLSL

-579 LRKLLG
+579 LKKLLG
-585 CKTQEGE
+585 CKTQEAE

-610 RMIWQAIGATGEPR
+610 RMIWQSVGTTGEPR

-635 SHADLLKD
+635 RHPELLKD
-643 KLETLPTPYEPSPI
+643 KLEVPTTSYEAMPI
-657 HQPKPSLPD
+657 SQPRPSLPGD
-666 HFIKPASISPSAYR
+666 FVNPTSISPSAYR

-688 YYVTRLLGLRE
+688 YYVTRLLGLKE
-699 RSGLDAEVD
+699 RSGLEAEVD
-708 LSLVGKTLHEA
+708 LSLVGKTLHAA

-727 KTQALVTDNIYERT
+727 KTQALENDNIYERT

-788 QSGWVFHDGEKQVGF
+788 QSGWVFHDGEKQVSF

-819 RLDIHPQD
+819 RLDIHPQE

-845 KNNLKDDPQLV
+845 KNNLQDDPQLV
-856 IYAKAVNG
+856 IYAKAVNE
-864 HDMVDRQPATIA
+864 HDMVNRQPTTTA
-876 SWVSV
+876 SWISV
-881 KEEDAR
+881 KEDDSR
-887 VELDDLQEHMNQLP
+887 VEVDDLQSEMKELP
-901 TQMIADIESLWGGAP
+901 AQMIADIESLWGGSP

-930 ARGVCRKGMWS
+930 ARGICRKGMWS

>member
-6 HHLLSPNE
+6 HHLLTPDE
-14 QVLNT
+14 QVLDT

-47 LRQALEKRR
+47 LRQALEKHR
-56 PTDLSSSLVFLP
+56 PPGLPSNLIFLP
-68 RVVGL
+68 RVLGL

-82 LKNEGVQKT
+82 LRAEGIQKT

-156 EVYQGASKQVV
+156 EVYQGASKQIV

-179 NLSSTQDPIVRQRR
+179 NLSSAQDPIVRQRR

-199 AEVKKSNADAQQANA
+199 AELKNANADVQHTNT
-214 QLKPHSPI
+214 HFPI

-235 KALEEVWQAHA
+235 KALEQVWQAHA
-246 SATAF
+246 SITAF
-251 HHCSLDYSKV
+251 HHCSLNYSNV

-266 CLSGVD
+266 CLSEVD
-272 ESKEVIVFNRQNFFE
+272 DSKPVIQKNRDHFFE
-287 PSQQESI
+287 SGKHLSQS
-294 RDRQIFKAL
+294 DRRILKAQD
-303 GFEDAAWQ
+303 FEDAAWQ

-317 KFLKD
+317 KLLQD

-384 SVELMDFLKNPYIDW
+384 SVELIDFLKNPYIDW
-399 SVFGIEHDQVSDCLS
+399 STFGITHDQASDCLT
-414 FLEQDLIRAD
+414 FLEQRLIEGD
-424 VRGSWSGF
+424 VRGTWSGF

-440 DETNALVG
+440 DETNTLVS
-448 IIRKLKNQSLRWQ
+448 IIRKLKNQSNRWQ
-461 SASNSCLAWLDLL
+461 AASNSCLAWLDLL

-482 MSEALVKDIAGQ
+482 MSAGLAQDIAGQ
-494 QLLASLSPMRLLHHH
+494 QLLASLSPMRLLRHH
-509 PMKQPEWLSL
+509 PMKQVEWLSL

-579 LRKLLG
+579 LKKLLG
-585 CKTQEGE
+585 CKTQEAE

-610 RMIWQAIGATGEPR
+610 RMIWQSVGTTGEPR

-635 SHADLLKD
+635 RHPELLKD
-643 KLETLPTPYEPSPI
+643 KLEVPTTSYEAMPI
-657 HQPKPSLPD
+657 SQPKPSLPED
-666 HFIKPASISPSAYR
+666 FVKPTSISPSAYR

-688 YYVTRLLGLRE
+688 YYVTRLLGLKE
-699 RSGLDAEVD
+699 RSGLEAEVD
-708 LSLVGKTLHEA
+708 LSLVGKTLHAA

-727 KTQALVTDNIYERT
+727 KTQSLENDNIYERT

-788 QSGWVFHDGEKQVGF
+788 QSGWVFHDGEKQVSF

-819 RLDIHPQD
+819 RLDIHPQE

-845 KNNLKDDPQLV
+845 KNNLQDDPQLV
-856 IYAKAVNG
+856 IYAKAVNE
-864 HDMVDRQPATIA
+864 HDMVNRQPTTTA
-876 SWVSV
+876 SWISV
-881 KEEDAR
+881 KEDDSR
-887 VELDDLQEHMNQLP
+887 VEVDDLQSEMKELP
-901 TQMIADIESLWGGAP
+901 AQMIADIESLWGGSP

-930 ARGVCRKGMWS
+930 ARGICRKGMWS

>member
-6 HHLLSPNE
+6 HHLLTPDE
-14 QVLNT
+14 QVLDT

-47 LRQALEKRR
+47 LRQALEKHR
-56 PTDLSSSLVFLP
+56 PPGLPSNLMFLP
-68 RVVGL
+68 RVLGL

-82 LKNEGVQKT
+82 LRAEGIQKT

-156 EVYQGASKQVV
+156 EVYQGASKQIV

-179 NLSSTQDPIVRQRR
+179 NLSSAQDPIVRQRR

-199 AEVKKSNADAQQANA
+199 AELKNANADVQHTNT
-214 QLKPHSPI
+214 HFPI

-235 KALEEVWQAHA
+235 KALEQVWQAHA
-246 SATAF
+246 SITAF
-251 HHCSLDYSKV
+251 HHCSLNYSNV

-266 CLSGVD
+266 CLSEVD
-272 ESKEVIVFNRQNFFE
+272 DSKPVIQKNRDHFFE
-287 PSQQESI
+287 SGKHLSQS
-294 RDRQIFKAL
+294 DRRILKAQD
-303 GFEDAAWQ
+303 FEDAAWQ

-317 KFLKD
+317 KLLQD

-374 DVVRHPAGPS
+374 DVVHHPAGPS
-384 SVELMDFLKNPYIDW
+384 SVELIDFLKNPYIDW
-399 SVFGIEHDQVSDCLS
+399 STFGITHDQASDCLT
-414 FLEQDLIRAD
+414 FLEQRLIEGD
-424 VRGSWSGF
+424 VRGTWSGF

-440 DETNALVG
+440 DETNTLVS
-448 IIRKLKNQSLRWQ
+448 IIRKLKNQSNRWQ
-461 SASNSCLAWLDLL
+461 AASNSCLAWLDLL

-482 MSEALVKDIAGQ
+482 MSAGLAQDIAGQ
-494 QLLASLSPMRLLHHH
+494 QLLASLSPMRLLRHH
-509 PMKQPEWLSL
+509 PMKQVEWLSL

-579 LRKLLG
+579 LKKLLG
-585 CKTQEGE
+585 CKTQEAE

-610 RMIWQAIGATGEPR
+610 RMIWQSVGTTGEPR

-635 SHADLLKD
+635 RHPELLKD
-643 KLETLPTPYEPSPI
+643 KLEVPTTSYEAMPI
-657 HQPKPSLPD
+657 SQPRPSLPGD
-666 HFIKPASISPSAYR
+666 FVKPTSISPSAYR

-688 YYVTRLLGLRE
+688 YYVTRLLGLKE
-699 RSGLDAEVD
+699 RSGLEAEVD
-708 LSLVGKTLHEA
+708 LSLVGKTLHAA

-727 KTQALVTDNIYERT
+727 KTQALENDNIYERT

-788 QSGWVFHDGEKQVGF
+788 QSGWVFHDGEKQVSF

-819 RLDIHPQD
+819 RLDIHPQE

-845 KNNLKDDPQLV
+845 KNNLQDDPQLV
-856 IYAKAVNG
+856 IYAKAVNE
-864 HDMVDRQPATIA
+864 HDMVNRQPTTTA
-876 SWVSV
+876 SWISV
-881 KEEDAR
+881 KEDDSR
-887 VELDDLQEHMNQLP
+887 VEVDDLQSEMKELP
-901 TQMIADIESLWGGAP
+901 AQMIADIESLWGGSP

-930 ARGVCRKGMWS
+930 ARGICRKGMWS

>member
-6 HHLLSPNE
+6 HHLLTPDE
-14 QVLNT
+14 QVLDT

-47 LRQALEKRR
+47 LRQALEKHR
-56 PTDLSSSLVFLP
+56 PPGLPSNLIFLP
-68 RVVGL
+68 RVLGL

-82 LKNEGVQKT
+82 LRAEGIQKT

-156 EVYQGASKQVV
+156 EVYQGASKQIV

-179 NLSSTQDPIVRQRR
+179 NLSSAQDPIVRQRR

-199 AEVKKSNADAQQANA
+199 AELKNSNADVQHTNT
-214 QLKPHSPI
+214 HFPI

-235 KALEEVWQAHA
+235 KALEQVWQAHA
-246 SATAF
+246 SITAI
-251 HHCSLDYSKV
+251 HHCSLNYSNV

-266 CLSGVD
+266 CLSEVD
-272 ESKEVIVFNRQNFFE
+272 DSKPMIQKNRDHFFE
-287 PSQQESI
+287 SGKHLSQS
-294 RDRQIFKAL
+294 DRRILKAQD
-303 GFEDAAWQ
+303 FEDAAWQ

-317 KFLKD
+317 KLLQD
-322 GHQHIA
+322 GHHHIA

-374 DVVRHPAGPS
+374 DVVHHPAGPS
-384 SVELMDFLKNPYIDW
+384 SVELIDFLKNPYIDW
-399 SVFGIEHDQVSDCLS
+399 STFGITHDQASDCLT
-414 FLEQDLIRAD
+414 FLEQRLIEGD
-424 VRGSWSGF
+424 VRGTWSGF

-440 DETNALVG
+440 DETNTLVS
-448 IIRKLKNQSLRWQ
+448 IIRKLKNQSNRWQ
-461 SASNSCLAWLDLL
+461 AASNSCLAWLDLL

-482 MSEALVKDIAGQ
+482 MSAGLAQDIAGQ
-494 QLLASLSPMRLLHHH
+494 QLLASLSPMRLLRHH
-509 PMKQPEWLSL
+509 PMKQVEWLSL

-579 LRKLLG
+579 LKKLLG
-585 CKTQEGE
+585 CKTQEAE

-610 RMIWQAIGATGEPR
+610 RMIWQSVGTTGEPR

-635 SHADLLKD
+635 RHPELLKD
-643 KLETLPTPYEPSPI
+643 KLEVPTTSYEAMPI
-657 HQPKPSLPD
+657 SQPKPSLPED
-666 HFIKPASISPSAYR
+666 FVKPTSISPSAYR

-688 YYVTRLLGLRE
+688 YYVTRLLGLKE
-699 RSGLDAEVD
+699 RSGLEAEVD
-708 LSLVGKTLHEA
+708 LSLVGKTLHAA

-727 KTQALVTDNIYERT
+727 KTQALENDNIYERT

-788 QSGWVFHDGEKQVGF
+788 QSGWVFHDGEKQVSF

-819 RLDIHPQD
+819 RLDIHPQE

-845 KNNLKDDPQLV
+845 KNNLQDDPQLV
-856 IYAKAVNG
+856 IYAKAVNE
-864 HDMVDRQPATIA
+864 HDMVNRQPTTTA
-876 SWVSV
+876 SWISV
-881 KEEDAR
+881 KEDDSR
-887 VELDDLQEHMNQLP
+887 VEVDDLQSEMKELP
-901 TQMIADIESLWGGAP
+901 AQMIADIESLWGGSP

-930 ARGVCRKGMWS
+930 ARGICRKGMWS